1 MADLWFKIKADTSE
15 LDKAYKRLAE
25 IDKMI
30 TNFNKKLTESEPGGK
45 AFKEIS
51 NQLTSLEKQYE
62 QTIKKIASLET
73 ANQSHTQKEA
83 ENQRIISQ
91 AIKETISSE
100 KLKQETSKASIQNSK
115 AQIEAIKLELE
126 ELKKK
131 REFDNDA
138 KKRAVSE
145 EEVTRILNTQVKS
158 IRQAEEQN
166 KRLRIA
172 VKNVVGEDKEAN
184 QTRATMNNR
193 IQKNTEFIKR
203 NTDAFV
209 RQKMTIGQY
218 KQEIKQAFT
227 ELQKGGNTMNNVK
240 SIANGLS
247 GVLKTKVSGGLSS
260 VRDGV
265 STMIKG
271 FVGAQAVI
279 SGFQKMVE
287 AIKSGVH
294 SIVDFEAANSKL
306 AAILGE
312 TKNNINELIYDAKRL
327 GATTRYTA
335 SEATALQIELAK
347 LGFSKKEI
355 LDSTE
360 YVLKFA
366 QATGAELPE
375 AAALAGASIRMFG
388 ATTQE
393 TEKYVASMA
402 VATTKSALSF
412 SYLQTAMPI
421 VGPVAKAFNFTIEDT
436 LALLGK
442 LADAGFDASMSATAT
457 RNIIL
462 NLADA
467 NGKLAK
473 ELGGNVKTLPEM
485 VSGLVR
491 LRDKGI
497 DLASTLELT
506 DKRSVAAFNAFLS
519 GAEKINVLREAV
531 TNVEGDLTTMA
542 NTMTDNVQ
550 GAILGLSSAWEAFML
565 SFMNSTG
572 PAKEVI
578 DFFARGLR
586 NIAKELAS
594 PDERQSMQ
602 NSESINLQKQQMQ
615 EFGVIDENLKRLRAL
630 YDEKVAAGMDANQAE
645 IEAKEEYLQSYRKEL
660 EKENKLYEDLQKEK
674 QITQDKYQNAS
685 FWKQGL
691 FLEKTNHQY
700 EKQID
705 LQVSGMAQLKG
716 SMFKNESVIDAV
728 ENTQLTPQKTK
739 TYTVKPEF
747 KVSDYVDAYQHVKE
761 IQKASQSIKDT
772 LNKSDIDIQ
781 QQQIDL
787 KDEGNKKQLAQIR
800 LNYDKRYQEIQKE
813 ERDLLQKLQDEERK
827 QWEKDNPK
835 FKEKNLQFTPT
846 ITSLTPEQRAQFDK
860 EYSLAYQKQE
870 KDTQALLDKL
880 LEKYRDYDAQRMAI
894 EKKYNDDIAA
904 LQEARKKAEANDNSN
919 EVAKIDRSIAKA
931 TADKGKELMKHDF
944 DVLKQSPEYVRAFED
959 LRNTSSETLNSL
971 LKQLENAKQTAA
983 QTLNPEDLREYT
995 TTIQEIMDELDARNP
1010 FQSLVDRQAELAEA
1024 EKELAEAKKNL
1035 DKVNSGEKIVSGTK
1049 FNAKTGKIDTTYL
1062 SATDALKKYNAAKDK
1077 SQKANNNFIK
1087 AEKTAKEK
1095 VDELANAIKGIG
1107 NSIGGTSGEIISLIG
1122 DVALFTTGTI
1132 DGITKVA
1139 KTGAD
1144 AMSAVEKASVI
1155 LGIISAG
1162 IQLMQQLNSILP
1174 TADNQYEKFAE
1185 KVAEINKLTDAV
1197 NEYRIAALEA
1207 QQAESSWFSDDNLK
1221 NLRDYRK
1228 LYDEVAEAYKNKA
1241 EESQAIYQNKSGGG
1255 WFTNSW
1261 NWILDNTY
1269 GKIYGVDFARKY
1281 KEGQTAAVNNLRI
1294 ETRSR
1299 KKGFLGSGIGGR
1311 SQKTEDLVS
1320 WARSNGFGELFDNE
1334 GLINKEA
1341 ANSIL
1346 NKYGDKLVGQTKET
1360 LESLVELRE
1369 KYDEYIEQLHEYVS
1383 SLYEPLVDNFVDSL
1397 WDWFDNGKD
1406 ALDSFKDYASDT
1418 FRDIVSDMMRTIVLE
1433 KVVGSFSDD
1442 IAALYEEYAKGAI
1455 DETELMKKVSERT
1468 SGLVDNYENNIPTL
1482 QNIMGQVD
1490 RYLQDAGIDL
1500 RQGESTSQSSS
1511 QKGFAAMSQDTGEEL
1526 SGRFTALQI
1535 ASEEIK
1541 NQALEQTSLLSSINE
1556 KMSALCTIPET
1567 VGSDS
1572 VINSVSS
1579 SDGLREMLL
1588 SSLAQHDNFSGQI
1601 VEQLVAVKGEVIGL
1615 KGVVDEMRTF
1625 QVERN
1630 LDTQEIR
1637 EGVQVL
1643 AKNSPVMLS
1652 HSEETKRACKS
1663 LAGK

>member
-1 MADLWFKIKADTSE
+1 MADLWFKIKADVSE
-15 LDKAYKRLAE
+15 LEKAYKRLAE
-25 IDKMI
+25 IEKMVAS
-30 TNFNKKLTESEPGGK
+30 FNNKLSKSEPGGK
-45 AFKEIS
+45 VFKEIS
-51 NQLTSLEKQYE
+51 KQLTSLEKQYE
-62 QTIKKIASLET
+62 QTLKKIASLET
-73 ANQSHTQKEA
+73 ASQNHAQKEA

-91 AIKETISSE
+91 AIKEAISSE

-131 REFDNDA
+131 RAFDNDT

-184 QTRATMNNR
+184 QIRATMNNR

-218 KQEIKQAFT
+218 KQEIKQAFA

-240 SIANGLS
+240 SIADGLS

-265 STMIKG
+265 TTMIKG
-271 FVGAQAVI
+271 FVGAQAII
-279 SGFQKMVE
+279 SGFQKMVD
-287 AIKSGVH
+287 AIKSGIH
-294 SIVDFEAANSKL
+294 SIIDFEAANSKL

-485 VSGLVR
+485 VEGLVK

-519 GAEKINVLREAV
+519 GAEKINTLRDSV

-602 NSESINLQKQQMQ
+602 NSESISLQKQQMQ
-615 EFGVIDENLKRLRAL
+615 EFGVIDENLKRLRAI

-660 EKENKLYEDLQKEK
+660 EKENKLYEELQKEK
-674 QITQDKYQNAS
+674 QATQDKYQNAS
-685 FWKQGL
+685 FWKQAL
-691 FLEKTNHQY
+691 FLEKTNNQY

-728 ENTQLTPQKTK
+728 EGTQLAPQKIK

-761 IQKASQSIKDT
+761 IQKASQSIKDAVR
-772 LNKSDIDIQ
+772 KSEMDIQ

-787 KDEGNKKQLAQIR
+787 KEEGNEKQLAQIR
-800 LNYDKRYQEIQKE
+800 LNYDKRYLEIQKK

-827 QWEKDNPK
+827 QWEMDNPD
-835 FKEKNLQFTPT
+835 FKKKNLQFTPT
-846 ITSLTPEQRAQFDK
+846 ITSLTSEQRAQFDK

-880 LEKYRDYDAQRMAI
+880 LEKYRDYDAQRTAI
-894 EKKYNDDIAA
+894 EKQGNEEIAYLQSKRTDTNAEEIDRAIKVAQDKIKEGIQQINDTQAEAATKDNDFFKLLFGDVSSMSFGALQNLISQAKQLREYLSGNGDAKGITFISPEQLKAIEKSPAELDKLKKALDKLLDGSEKKDNKWENIFNTFKIGFADLKGAKGFKEISGAIGTISGAASSAAGELANMFDEMGQTEVADALSGMQQVMSAVSNIGEGFAKGGLVGGIAAAVGEAANFIGQAFAANARHKAALKEIMNETIAQQREYNLLLMQQNLEYEKATTIFGTDAYGKAANAVKVMKEAVADLKGELAGTTEQKKSQSKDALFKKFFGVSNPQAELKKAYAGLANIEIKTGHKKTGLFGWGKGKDIYSSILDVYPLLIDANGEFDKSLAETIINTKTMSDESKAA
-904 LQEARKKAEANDNSN
+904 LQNMIDLAQQAEDAYNQLNDYFTD
-919 EVAKIDRSIAKA
+919 IF
-931 TADKGKELMKHDF
+931 GELGSSMSDALV
-944 DVLKQSPEYVRAFED
+944 DAFKNGTD
-959 LRNTSSETLNSL
+959 AAQAFTDSVSDMLETL
-971 LKQLENAKQTAA
+971 AKQMVYSVTLAPLMEKA
-983 QTLNPEDLREYT
+983 QKEMMDIMQNTGLSDEQKFGKWTGILN
-995 TTIQEIMDELDARNP
+995 N
-1010 FQSLVDRQAELAEA
+1010 LVDDAVNQQGLANRLLE
-1024 EKELAEAKKNL
+1024 E
-1035 DKVNSGEKIVSGTK
+1035 
-1049 FNAKTGKIDTTYL
+1049 YQQ
-1062 SATDALKKYNAAKDK
+1062 AAKDK
-1077 SQKANNNFIK
+1077 GFDI
-1087 AEKTAKEK
+1087 
-1095 VDELANAIKGIG
+1095 
-1107 NSIGGTSGEIISLIG
+1107 
-1122 DVALFTTGTI
+1122 F
-1132 DGITKVA
+1132 
-1139 KTGAD
+1139 GAD
-1144 AMSAVEKASVI
+1144 
-1155 LGIISAG
+1155 
-1162 IQLMQQLNSILP
+1162 
-1174 TADNQYEKFAE
+1174 
-1185 KVAEINKLTDAV
+1185 
-1197 NEYRIAALEA
+1197 
-1207 QQAESSWFSDDNLK
+1207 SS
-1221 NLRDYRK
+1221 
-1228 LYDEVAEAYKNKA
+1228 
-1241 EESQAIYQNKSGGG
+1241 SQSS
-1255 WFTNSW
+1255 T
-1261 NWILDNTY
+1261 
-1269 GKIYGVDFARKY
+1269 
-1281 KEGQTAAVNNLRI
+1281 
-1294 ETRSR
+1294 
-1299 KKGFLGSGIGGR
+1299 KKGFATA
-1311 SQKTEDLVS
+1311 SQ
-1320 WARSNGFGELFDNE
+1320 
-1334 GLINKEA
+1334 
-1341 ANSIL
+1341 
-1346 NKYGDKLVGQTKET
+1346 
-1360 LESLVELRE
+1360 
-1369 KYDEYIEQLHEYVS
+1369 
-1383 SLYEPLVDNFVDSL
+1383 DS
-1397 WDWFDNGKD
+1397 
-1406 ALDSFKDYASDT
+1406 
-1418 FRDIVSDMMRTIVLE
+1418 
-1433 KVVGSFSDD
+1433 
-1442 IAALYEEYAKGAI
+1442 I
-1455 DETELMKKVSERT
+1455 DEL
-1468 SGLVDNYENNIPTL
+1468 N
-1482 QNIMGQVD
+1482 
-1490 RYLQDAGIDL
+1490 
-1500 RQGESTSQSSS
+1500 
-1511 QKGFAAMSQDTGEEL
+1511 
-1526 SGRFTALQI
+1526 GRFTAGQI
-1535 ASEEIK
+1535 AWEETK
-1541 NQALEQTSLLSSINE
+1541 NQAIEQTSLLSSINE
-1556 KMSALCTIPET
+1556 KMSALCTTSET
-1567 VGSDS
+1567 ESSTDIVG
-1572 VINSVSS
+1572 NAPS
-1579 SDGLREMLL
+1579 SDGLREIIV
-1588 SSLAQHDNFSGQI
+1588 SGFAQHNNFSGLI
-1601 VEQLVAVKGEVIGL
+1601 VEHLIAVKGEVMNIRNA
-1615 KGVVDEMRTF
+1615 VEQMEQI
-1625 QVERN
+1625 QVNEL
-1630 LDTQEIR
+1630 LDISTIADHTSI
-1637 EGVQVL
+1637 L
-1643 AKNSPVMLS
+1643 AKNSPKMLFY
-1652 HSEETKRACKS
+1652 SEEIKRNT
-1663 LAGK
+1663 GKL

>member
-1 MADLWFKIKADTSE
+1 MADLWFKIRADVSE

-25 IDKMI
+25 IEKMVAS
-30 TNFNKKLTESEPGGK
+30 FNNKLSKSEPGGK

-51 NQLTSLEKQYE
+51 KQLTSLEKQHE
-62 QTIKKIASLET
+62 QTLKKIASLET
-73 ANQSHTQKEA
+73 ASQNHAQKEV

-91 AIKETISSE
+91 AIKEAVSSE

-126 ELKKK
+126 ELKK
-131 REFDNDA
+131 RRAFDNDA

-172 VKNVVGEDKEAN
+172 VKNVIGEDKEAN
-184 QTRATMNNR
+184 QLRATMNNR

-218 KQEIKQAFT
+218 KQEIKQAFA

-279 SGFQKMVE
+279 SGFQKMVD

-294 SIVDFEAANSKL
+294 SIIDFEAANSKL

-312 TKNNINELIYDAKRL
+312 AKTNINELIYDAKRL

-360 YVLKFA
+360 YILKFA

-393 TEKYVASMA
+393 TEKYVAAMA

-442 LADAGFDASMSATAT
+442 LSDAGFDASMSATAT

-485 VSGLVR
+485 VEGLVK

-519 GAEKINVLREAV
+519 GAEKINTLREAV
-531 TNVEGDLTTMA
+531 TNVEGDLATMA

-586 NIAKELAS
+586 NIARDLAS

-602 NSESINLQKQQMQ
+602 NSESISLQKQQMQ

-630 YDEKVAAGMDANQAE
+630 YDEKVATGMDANQAE
-645 IEAKEEYLQSYRKEL
+645 IEAKKEYLQSYRKEL

-674 QITQDKYQNAS
+674 QATQDKYQNAS
-685 FWKQGL
+685 FWKQAL

-739 TYTVKPEF
+739 TYKVKPEF
-747 KVSDYVDAYQHVKE
+747 KVSDYVDAHQHVKE
-761 IQKASQSIKDT
+761 IQKAAQVVKDAVIK
-772 LNKSDIDIQ
+772 SEIDIQ

-787 KDEGNKKQLAQIR
+787 KEEGNEKQLAQIR

-813 ERDLLQKLQDEERK
+813 ERELLQKLQDEERK
-827 QWEKDNPK
+827 QWEKDNPD
-835 FKEKNLQFTPT
+835 FKKKNLQFTST

-870 KDTQALLDKL
+870 KDTKALLDKL
-880 LEKYRDYDAQRMAI
+880 LEKYRDYDAQRTAI
-894 EKKYNDDIAA
+894 EKQGNEEIAYLQSKRTDANAEEIDRAIKVAQDKIKEGVQQINDTQAEAATKDNDFFKLLFGDVSSMSFGA
-904 LQEARKKAEANDNSN
+904 LQNLIS
-919 EVAKIDRSIAKA
+919 
-931 TADKGKELMKHDF
+931 
-944 DVLKQSPEYVRAFED
+944 Q
-959 LRNTSSETLNSL
+959 
-971 LKQLENAKQTAA
+971 AKQ
-983 QTLNPEDLREYT
+983 LREYLSGNGDAKGIT
-995 TTIQEIMDELDARNP
+995 FISPEQLKAIEKSPAELEKLKKALDKLLGTNKEGSNNKWEGIFTTFKKGFAELKGAKGFKEIAGAIGTISGASSEAAGELSKMFDEMGNTEVADALSGMQQVMSAVSNIGEGFAKGGLVGGIAAAVGEAANFIGQAFAANARHKAALKEIMNETIAQQREYNLLLMQQNLEYEKATTIFGTDAYGKAANAVKVMKEAVADLKDELAGTAEQKKDQSKDALFKKFFGVSNP
-1010 FQSLVDRQAELAEA
+1010 QAELKKAYAGLANIEIKTGHKKTGLFGWGKGKDIYSSILDVYPQLVDA
-1024 EKELAEAKKNL
+1024 NGKFDKSLAETIINTRTMSDESKSALQNMIDLAQQAEDAYNQLNDYFTDIFGSLGESMSDALVDAFKNGTDAAKAFTDSVSDMLETLAKQMVYSVTL
-1035 DKVNSGEKIVSGTK
+1035 APLMEKAQKEMMDVMQNTGLSDEQK
-1049 FNAKTGKIDTTYL
+1049 FNKWTGILNNLVD
-1062 SATDALKKYNAAKDK
+1062 DAVNQQGLANRLLGEYQQAAKDK
-1077 SQKANNNFIK
+1077 GFDI
-1087 AEKTAKEK
+1087 
-1095 VDELANAIKGIG
+1095 
-1107 NSIGGTSGEIISLIG
+1107 
-1122 DVALFTTGTI
+1122 F
-1132 DGITKVA
+1132 
-1139 KTGAD
+1139 GAD
-1144 AMSAVEKASVI
+1144 S
-1155 LGIISAG
+1155 
-1162 IQLMQQLNSILP
+1162 
-1174 TADNQYEKFAE
+1174 
-1185 KVAEINKLTDAV
+1185 
-1197 NEYRIAALEA
+1197 
-1207 QQAESSWFSDDNLK
+1207 
-1221 NLRDYRK
+1221 
-1228 LYDEVAEAYKNKA
+1228 
-1241 EESQAIYQNKSGGG
+1241 
-1255 WFTNSW
+1255 
-1261 NWILDNTY
+1261 
-1269 GKIYGVDFARKY
+1269 
-1281 KEGQTAAVNNLRI
+1281 
-1294 ETRSR
+1294 
-1299 KKGFLGSGIGGR
+1299 
-1311 SQKTEDLVS
+1311 
-1320 WARSNGFGELFDNE
+1320 
-1334 GLINKEA
+1334 
-1341 ANSIL
+1341 
-1346 NKYGDKLVGQTKET
+1346 
-1360 LESLVELRE
+1360 
-1369 KYDEYIEQLHEYVS
+1369 
-1383 SLYEPLVDNFVDSL
+1383 
-1397 WDWFDNGKD
+1397 
-1406 ALDSFKDYASDT
+1406 
-1418 FRDIVSDMMRTIVLE
+1418 
-1433 KVVGSFSDD
+1433 
-1442 IAALYEEYAKGAI
+1442 
-1455 DETELMKKVSERT
+1455 
-1468 SGLVDNYENNIPTL
+1468 
-1482 QNIMGQVD
+1482 
-1490 RYLQDAGIDL
+1490 
-1500 RQGESTSQSSS
+1500 STSQSSTK
-1511 QKGFAAMSQDTGEEL
+1511 KGFATASQDSIDEL
-1526 SGRFTALQI
+1526 NGRFTAGQI
-1535 ASEEIK
+1535 AWEETK
-1541 NQALEQTSLLSSINE
+1541 NQAIEQTSLLSSINE
-1556 KMSALCTIPET
+1556 KMSALCTTPET
-1567 VGSDS
+1567 GSSDS
-1572 VINSVSS
+1572 IINAASPA
-1579 SDGLREMLL
+1579 DGLREIIV
-1588 SSLAQHDNFSGQI
+1588 SSFAQRDNFSGQI
-1601 VEQLVAVKGEVIGL
+1601 IEQLVAVKGEVSGL
-1615 KGVVDEMRTF
+1615 KGIVDEMRTT
-1625 QVERN
+1625 QSNGWGNIGEMTENVGKIAKAN
-1630 LDTQEIR
+1630 PLMNTKLDSINDNIKKA
-1637 EGVQVL
+1637 L
-1643 AKNSPVMLS
+1643 
-1652 HSEETKRACKS
+1652 
-1663 LAGK
+1663 

>member
-1 MADLWFKIKADTSE
+1 MADLWFKIRADVSE

-25 IDKMI
+25 IEKMVAS
-30 TNFNKKLTESEPGGK
+30 FNNKLSKSEPGGK

-51 NQLTSLEKQYE
+51 KQLTSLEKQHE
-62 QTIKKIASLET
+62 QTLKKIASLET
-73 ANQSHTQKEA
+73 ASQNHAQKEV

-91 AIKETISSE
+91 AIKEAVSSE

-126 ELKKK
+126 ELKK
-131 REFDNDA
+131 RRAFDNDA

-184 QTRATMNNR
+184 QLRATMNNR

-218 KQEIKQAFT
+218 KQEIKQAFA

-279 SGFQKMVE
+279 SGFQKMVD
-287 AIKSGVH
+287 AIKSGIH
-294 SIVDFEAANSKL
+294 SIIDFEAANSKL

-312 TKNNINELIYDAKRL
+312 AKTNINELIYDAKRL

-360 YVLKFA
+360 YILKFA

-393 TEKYVASMA
+393 TEKYVAAMA

-442 LADAGFDASMSATAT
+442 LSDAGFDASMSATAT

-485 VSGLVR
+485 VEGLVK

-519 GAEKINVLREAV
+519 GAEKINTLREAV
-531 TNVEGDLTTMA
+531 TNVEGDLATMA

-586 NIAKELAS
+586 NIARDLAS

-602 NSESINLQKQQMQ
+602 NSESISLQKQQMQ

-630 YDEKVAAGMDANQAE
+630 YDEKVATGMDANQAE
-645 IEAKEEYLQSYRKEL
+645 IEAKKEYLQSYRKEL

-674 QITQDKYQNAS
+674 QATQDKYQNAS
-685 FWKQGL
+685 FWKQAL

-747 KVSDYVDAYQHVKE
+747 KVSDYVDAHQHVKE
-761 IQKASQSIKDT
+761 IQKAAQAVKDAVRKT
-772 LNKSDIDIQ
+772 ELNIRQ
-781 QQQIDL
+781 QGIDL
-787 KDEGNKKQLAQIR
+787 LEEGSEKQLEQIR
-800 LNYDKRYQEIQKE
+800 LNYDKRKDEIEKQERE
-813 ERDLLQKLQDEERK
+813 LLQKLQDEERK
-827 QWEKDNPK
+827 QWEKDNPD
-835 FKEKNLQFTPT
+835 FKKKNLQFTST
-846 ITSLTPEQRAQFDK
+846 ITSLTPEQRTQFDK

-870 KDTQALLDKL
+870 KDTKALLDKL
-880 LEKYRDYDAQRMAI
+880 LEKYRDYDAQRTAI
-894 EKKYNDDIAA
+894 EKQGNEEIAYLQSKRTDANAEEIDRAIKVAQDKIKEGIQQINDTQAEAATKDNDFFKLLFGDVSSMSFGA
-904 LQEARKKAEANDNSN
+904 LQNLIS
-919 EVAKIDRSIAKA
+919 
-931 TADKGKELMKHDF
+931 
-944 DVLKQSPEYVRAFED
+944 Q
-959 LRNTSSETLNSL
+959 
-971 LKQLENAKQTAA
+971 AKQ
-983 QTLNPEDLREYT
+983 LREYLSGNGDAKGIT
-995 TTIQEIMDELDARNP
+995 FISPEQLKAIEKSPAELDKLKKALDKLLGGGDKKENKWEGIFKAFKKGFADLKGAKGFKEISGAIGTISGAAGEAAGELAKMFDEMGNTEVADALSGMQQVMSAVSNIGEGFAKGGLVGGIAAAVGEAANFIGQAFAANARHKAALKEIMNETIAQQREYNLLLMQQNLEYEKATTIFGTDAYGKAANAVKVMKEAVADLKDELAGTTEQKKDQSKDALFKKFFGVSNP
-1010 FQSLVDRQAELAEA
+1010 QAELKKAYAGLANIEIKTGHKKTGLFGWGKGKDIYSSILDVFPQLVDA
-1024 EKELAEAKKNL
+1024 NGKFDKSLAETIIN
-1035 DKVNSGEKIVSGTK
+1035 TK
-1049 FNAKTGKIDTTYL
+1049 TMSDESKSALQNMIDL
-1062 SATDALKKYNAAKDK
+1062 
-1077 SQKANNNFIK
+1077 
-1087 AEKTAKEK
+1087 
-1095 VDELANAIKGIG
+1095 
-1107 NSIGGTSGEIISLIG
+1107 
-1122 DVALFTTGTI
+1122 
-1132 DGITKVA
+1132 
-1139 KTGAD
+1139 
-1144 AMSAVEKASVI
+1144 
-1155 LGIISAG
+1155 
-1162 IQLMQQLNSILP
+1162 
-1174 TADNQYEKFAE
+1174 
-1185 KVAEINKLTDAV
+1185 
-1197 NEYRIAALEA
+1197 A
-1207 QQAESSWFSDDNLK
+1207 QQAEDAYNQLNDYFTDIFGSLGESMSD
-1221 NLRDYRK
+1221 
-1228 LYDEVAEAYKNKA
+1228 A
-1241 EESQAIYQNKSGGG
+1241 
-1255 WFTNSW
+1255 
-1261 NWILDNTY
+1261 
-1269 GKIYGVDFARKY
+1269 
-1281 KEGQTAAVNNLRI
+1281 
-1294 ETRSR
+1294 
-1299 KKGFLGSGIGGR
+1299 
-1311 SQKTEDLVS
+1311 
-1320 WARSNGFGELFDNE
+1320 
-1334 GLINKEA
+1334 
-1341 ANSIL
+1341 
-1346 NKYGDKLVGQTKET
+1346 
-1360 LESLVELRE
+1360 
-1369 KYDEYIEQLHEYVS
+1369 
-1383 SLYEPLVDNFVDSL
+1383 LVDAFKNGTDAAQAFTDS
-1397 WDWFDNGKD
+1397 
-1406 ALDSFKDYASDT
+1406 
-1418 FRDIVSDMMRTIVLE
+1418 VSDMLE
-1433 KVVGSFSDD
+1433 TLAKQMVYSVTLAPLMEKAQKEMMDIMQNTGLSDEQKFNKWTG
-1442 IAALYEEYAKGAI
+1442 ILNN
-1455 DETELMKKVSERT
+1455 
-1468 SGLVDNYENNIPTL
+1468 LVD
-1482 QNIMGQVD
+1482 
-1490 RYLQDAGIDL
+1490 DAVNQ
-1500 RQGESTSQSSS
+1500 QGLANRLLGEYQQAAKNKGFDIFSPDSSTSQSSTK
-1511 QKGFAAMSQDTGEEL
+1511 KGFATASQDSIDEL
-1526 SGRFTALQI
+1526 NGRFTAGQI
-1535 ASEEIK
+1535 AWEETK
-1541 NQALEQTSLLSSINE
+1541 NQAIEQTSLLSSINE
-1556 KMSALCTIPET
+1556 KMSALYTPE
-1567 VGSDS
+1567 VAEGSTGITNIES
-1572 VINSVSS
+1572 PN
-1579 SDGLREMLL
+1579 DGLREILV
-1588 SSLAQHDNFSGQI
+1588 SSLAQQNDYSGKFI
-1601 VEQLVAVKGEVIGL
+1601 EQVVQLKGEVVNMGNTL
-1615 KGVVDEMRTF
+1615 LQMEEKQALWTM
-1625 QVERN
+1625 N
-1630 LDTQEIR
+1630 LEIMA
-1637 EGVQVL
+1637 ENSGVL
-1643 AKNSPVMLS
+1643 AKNSPKMLANTD
-1652 HSEETKRACKS
+1652 EIKRQVINK
-1663 LAGK
+1663 L

>member
-1 MADLWFKIKADTSE
+1 MADLWFKIRADVSE

-25 IDKMI
+25 IEKMVAS
-30 TNFNKKLTESEPGGK
+30 FNNKLSKSEPGGK

-51 NQLTSLEKQYE
+51 KQLISLEKQHE
-62 QTIKKIASLET
+62 QTLKKIASLET
-73 ANQSHTQKEA
+73 ASQNHAQKEV
-83 ENQRIISQ
+83 ENQCIISQ
-91 AIKETISSE
+91 AIKEAVSSE

-126 ELKKK
+126 ELKK
-131 REFDNDA
+131 RRAFDNDA

-172 VKNVVGEDKEAN
+172 VKNVIGEDKEAN
-184 QTRATMNNR
+184 QLRATMNNR

-218 KQEIKQAFT
+218 KQEIKQAFA

-279 SGFQKMVE
+279 SGFQKMVD

-294 SIVDFEAANSKL
+294 SIIDFEAANSKL

-312 TKNNINELIYDAKRL
+312 AKTNINELIYDAKRL

-360 YVLKFA
+360 YILKFA

-393 TEKYVASMA
+393 TEKYVAAMA

-442 LADAGFDASMSATAT
+442 LSDAGFDASMSATAT

-485 VSGLVR
+485 VEGLVK

-519 GAEKINVLREAV
+519 GAEKINTLREAV
-531 TNVEGDLTTMA
+531 TNVEGDLATMA

-578 DFFARGLR
+578 DFFAKGLR
-586 NIAKELAS
+586 NIARDLAL

-602 NSESINLQKQQMQ
+602 NSESISLQKQQMQ

-630 YDEKVAAGMDANQAE
+630 YDEKVATGMDANQAE
-645 IEAKEEYLQSYRKEL
+645 IEAKKEYLQSYRKEL

-674 QITQDKYQNAS
+674 QATQDKYQNAS
-685 FWKQGL
+685 FWKQAL

-739 TYTVKPEF
+739 TYKVKPEF
-747 KVSDYVDAYQHVKE
+747 KVSDYVDAHQHVKE
-761 IQKASQSIKDT
+761 IQKAAQAVKDAVIK
-772 LNKSDIDIQ
+772 SEIDIQ

-787 KDEGNKKQLAQIR
+787 KEEGNEKQLAQIR

-813 ERDLLQKLQDEERK
+813 ERELLQKLQDEERK
-827 QWEKDNPK
+827 QWEKDNPD
-835 FKEKNLQFTPT
+835 FKKKNLQFTST

-880 LEKYRDYDAQRMAI
+880 LEKYRDYDAQRTAI
-894 EKKYNDDIAA
+894 EKQGYEEIAYLQSKRTDINAEEIDRAIKVAQDKIKEGIQQINDTQAEAATKDNDFFKLLFGDVSSMSFGALQNLISQAKQLREYLSGNGDAKGITFISPEQLKAIEKSPAELEKLKKALDKLLGTNKEGSNNKWEGIFTTFKKGFAELKGAKGFKEISGAIGTISGAASSAAGELSKMFDEMGNTEVADALSGMQQVMSAVSNIGEGFAKGGLVGGIAA
-904 LQEARKKAEANDNSN
+904 AVGEAANFIGQAFAANSRHKAALKEIMN
-919 EVAKIDRSIAKA
+919 ETIAQQREYNLLLMQQNLEYEKA
-931 TADKGKELMKHDF
+931 TAIFGTDAYGKAANAVKVMKEAVAD
-944 DVLKQSPEYVRAFED
+944 LK
-959 LRNTSSETLNSL
+959 
-971 LKQLENAKQTAA
+971 
-983 QTLNPEDLREYT
+983 
-995 TTIQEIMDELDARNP
+995 DELAGTTEQKKSQSKDALFKKFFGVSNP
-1010 FQSLVDRQAELAEA
+1010 QAELKKAYAGLANIEI
-1024 EKELAEAKKNL
+1024 KTGHKKTGLFGWGKGKDIYSSILDVYPQLVDVNGKFDKSLAETIINTRTMSDESKSALQNMIDLAQQAEDAYNQLNDYFTDIFGSLGESMSDALVDAFKNGTDAAKAFTDSVSDMLETLAKQMVYSVTL
-1035 DKVNSGEKIVSGTK
+1035 APLMEKAQKGMMDVMQNTGLSDEQK
-1049 FNAKTGKIDTTYL
+1049 FNKWTGILNNLVD
-1062 SATDALKKYNAAKDK
+1062 DAANQQGLANRLLEEYQQAAKDK
-1077 SQKANNNFIK
+1077 GFDI
-1087 AEKTAKEK
+1087 
-1095 VDELANAIKGIG
+1095 
-1107 NSIGGTSGEIISLIG
+1107 
-1122 DVALFTTGTI
+1122 
-1132 DGITKVA
+1132 
-1139 KTGAD
+1139 
-1144 AMSAVEKASVI
+1144 
-1155 LGIISAG
+1155 
-1162 IQLMQQLNSILP
+1162 
-1174 TADNQYEKFAE
+1174 
-1185 KVAEINKLTDAV
+1185 
-1197 NEYRIAALEA
+1197 
-1207 QQAESSWFSDDNLK
+1207 FS
-1221 NLRDYRK
+1221 
-1228 LYDEVAEAYKNKA
+1228 
-1241 EESQAIYQNKSGGG
+1241 
-1255 WFTNSW
+1255 
-1261 NWILDNTY
+1261 
-1269 GKIYGVDFARKY
+1269 
-1281 KEGQTAAVNNLRI
+1281 
-1294 ETRSR
+1294 
-1299 KKGFLGSGIGGR
+1299 
-1311 SQKTEDLVS
+1311 
-1320 WARSNGFGELFDNE
+1320 
-1334 GLINKEA
+1334 
-1341 ANSIL
+1341 
-1346 NKYGDKLVGQTKET
+1346 
-1360 LESLVELRE
+1360 
-1369 KYDEYIEQLHEYVS
+1369 
-1383 SLYEPLVDNFVDSL
+1383 PDS
-1397 WDWFDNGKD
+1397 
-1406 ALDSFKDYASDT
+1406 
-1418 FRDIVSDMMRTIVLE
+1418 
-1433 KVVGSFSDD
+1433 
-1442 IAALYEEYAKGAI
+1442 
-1455 DETELMKKVSERT
+1455 
-1468 SGLVDNYENNIPTL
+1468 
-1482 QNIMGQVD
+1482 
-1490 RYLQDAGIDL
+1490 
-1500 RQGESTSQSSS
+1500 STSQSSTK
-1511 QKGFAAMSQDTGEEL
+1511 KGFATASQDSIDEL
-1526 SGRFTALQI
+1526 NGRFTAGQI
-1535 ASEEIK
+1535 AWEETK
-1541 NQALEQTSLLSSINE
+1541 NQAIEQTSLLSSINE
-1556 KMSALCTIPET
+1556 NMSALCTTPET
-1567 VGSDS
+1567 GSSDS
-1572 VINSVSS
+1572 IINAASPA
-1579 SDGLREMLL
+1579 DGLREIIV
-1588 SSLAQHDNFSGQI
+1588 SSFAQRDNFSGQI
-1601 VEQLVAVKGEVIGL
+1601 IEQLVAVKGEVSGL
-1615 KGVVDEMRTF
+1615 KGIVDEMRTT
-1625 QVERN
+1625 QSNGWGNIGEMTENVGKIAKAN
-1630 LDTQEIR
+1630 PLMNTKLDSINDNIKKA
-1637 EGVQVL
+1637 L
-1643 AKNSPVMLS
+1643 
-1652 HSEETKRACKS
+1652 
-1663 LAGK
+1663 

>member
-1 MADLWFKIKADTSE
+1 MADLWFKIKADVSE
-15 LDKAYKRLAE
+15 LDKAYKKLAE
-25 IDKMI
+25 IEKMVAS
-30 TNFNKKLTESEPGGK
+30 FNNKLSKSEPGGK

-51 NQLTSLEKQYE
+51 KQLTSLEKQYE
-62 QTIKKIASLET
+62 QTLKKIASLET
-73 ANQSHTQKEA
+73 ASQNHAQKEA

-91 AIKETISSE
+91 AIKEAISSE

-131 REFDNDA
+131 RAFDNDT

-184 QTRATMNNR
+184 QIRATMNNR

-218 KQEIKQAFT
+218 KQEIKQAFA

-240 SIANGLS
+240 SIADGLS

-265 STMIKG
+265 TTMIKG
-271 FVGAQAVI
+271 FVGAQAII
-279 SGFQKMVE
+279 SGFQKMVD
-287 AIKSGVH
+287 AIKSGIH
-294 SIVDFEAANSKL
+294 SIIDFEAANSKL

-312 TKNNINELIYDAKRL
+312 TKSNINELIYDAKRL

-485 VSGLVR
+485 VEGLVK

-519 GAEKINVLREAV
+519 GAEKINTLRDSV
-531 TNVEGDLTTMA
+531 TNVESDLTTMA

-602 NSESINLQKQQMQ
+602 NSESISLQKQQMQ
-615 EFGVIDENLKRLRAL
+615 EFGVIDENLKRLRAI

-674 QITQDKYQNAS
+674 QATQDKYQNAS
-685 FWKQGL
+685 FWKQAL
-691 FLEKTNHQY
+691 FLEKTNNQY

-705 LQVSGMAQLKG
+705 LQVSGMARLKG

-728 ENTQLTPQKTK
+728 EGTQLAPQKTK

-761 IQKASQSIKDT
+761 IQKASQSIKDAVT
-772 LNKSDIDIQ
+772 KSEMDIQ

-787 KDEGNKKQLAQIR
+787 KEEGNEKQLAQIR
-800 LNYDKRYQEIQKE
+800 LNYDKRYLEIQKK

-827 QWEKDNPK
+827 QWEMDNPD
-835 FKEKNLQFTPT
+835 FKKKNLQFNPT
-846 ITSLTPEQRAQFDK
+846 ITSLTSEQRAQFDK
-860 EYSLAYQKQE
+860 EYSLAYQKHE

-880 LEKYRDYDAQRMAI
+880 LEKYRDYDAQRTAI
-894 EKKYNDDIAA
+894 EKQGNEEIAYLQSKRTDTNAEEIDRAIKVAQDKIKEGIQQINDTQAEAATKDNDFFKLLFGDVSSMSFGALQNLISQAKQLREYLSGNGDVKGITFISPEQLKAIEKSPAELDKLKKALDKLLDGSEKKDNKWENIFNTFKKGFADLKGAKGFKEISGAIGTISGAASSAAGELANMFDEMGQTEVADALSGMQQVMSAVSNIGEGFAKGGLVGGIAAAVGEAANFIGQAFAANARHKAALKEIMNETIAQQREYNLLLMQQNLEYEKATTIFGTDAYGKAANAVKVMKEAVADLKGELTGTTEQKKSQSKDALFKKFFGVSNPQGELKKAYAGLANIEIKTGHKKTGLFGWGKGKDIYSSILDVYPLLIDANGEFDKSLAETIINTKTMSDESKAA
-904 LQEARKKAEANDNSN
+904 LQNMIDLAQQAEDAYNQLNDYFTD
-919 EVAKIDRSIAKA
+919 IF
-931 TADKGKELMKHDF
+931 GELGSSMSDALV
-944 DVLKQSPEYVRAFED
+944 DAFKNGTD
-959 LRNTSSETLNSL
+959 AAQAFTDSVSDMLETL
-971 LKQLENAKQTAA
+971 AKQMVYSVTLAPLMEKA
-983 QTLNPEDLREYT
+983 QSQMLEVMQNTGLSDEQKFNKWTGILN
-995 TTIQEIMDELDARNP
+995 N
-1010 FQSLVDRQAELAEA
+1010 LVDDAVNQQGLANRLLE
-1024 EKELAEAKKNL
+1024 E
-1035 DKVNSGEKIVSGTK
+1035 
-1049 FNAKTGKIDTTYL
+1049 YQQ
-1062 SATDALKKYNAAKDK
+1062 AAKDK
-1077 SQKANNNFIK
+1077 GFDI
-1087 AEKTAKEK
+1087 
-1095 VDELANAIKGIG
+1095 
-1107 NSIGGTSGEIISLIG
+1107 
-1122 DVALFTTGTI
+1122 F
-1132 DGITKVA
+1132 
-1139 KTGAD
+1139 GAD
-1144 AMSAVEKASVI
+1144 
-1155 LGIISAG
+1155 
-1162 IQLMQQLNSILP
+1162 
-1174 TADNQYEKFAE
+1174 
-1185 KVAEINKLTDAV
+1185 
-1197 NEYRIAALEA
+1197 
-1207 QQAESSWFSDDNLK
+1207 SS
-1221 NLRDYRK
+1221 
-1228 LYDEVAEAYKNKA
+1228 
-1241 EESQAIYQNKSGGG
+1241 SQSS
-1255 WFTNSW
+1255 T
-1261 NWILDNTY
+1261 
-1269 GKIYGVDFARKY
+1269 
-1281 KEGQTAAVNNLRI
+1281 
-1294 ETRSR
+1294 
-1299 KKGFLGSGIGGR
+1299 KKGFATA
-1311 SQKTEDLVS
+1311 SQ
-1320 WARSNGFGELFDNE
+1320 
-1334 GLINKEA
+1334 
-1341 ANSIL
+1341 
-1346 NKYGDKLVGQTKET
+1346 
-1360 LESLVELRE
+1360 
-1369 KYDEYIEQLHEYVS
+1369 
-1383 SLYEPLVDNFVDSL
+1383 DS
-1397 WDWFDNGKD
+1397 
-1406 ALDSFKDYASDT
+1406 
-1418 FRDIVSDMMRTIVLE
+1418 
-1433 KVVGSFSDD
+1433 
-1442 IAALYEEYAKGAI
+1442 I
-1455 DETELMKKVSERT
+1455 DEL
-1468 SGLVDNYENNIPTL
+1468 N
-1482 QNIMGQVD
+1482 
-1490 RYLQDAGIDL
+1490 
-1500 RQGESTSQSSS
+1500 
-1511 QKGFAAMSQDTGEEL
+1511 
-1526 SGRFTALQI
+1526 GRFTAGQI
-1535 ASEEIK
+1535 AWEETK
-1541 NQALEQTSLLSSINE
+1541 NQAIEQTSLLSSINE
-1556 KMSALCTIPET
+1556 KMSALCTTPET
-1567 VGSDS
+1567 GSSTDIVG
-1572 VINSVSS
+1572 NTPS
-1579 SDGLREMLL
+1579 SDGLREMIV
-1588 SSLAQHDNFSGQI
+1588 SGFAQHNNFSGLI
-1601 VEQLVAVKGEVIGL
+1601 VEHLIAVKGEVMNI
-1615 KGVVDEMRTF
+1615 RNA
-1625 QVERN
+1625 VEQMEQIRVN
-1630 LDTQEIR
+1630 ELLDISTIADHTSI
-1637 EGVQVL
+1637 L
-1643 AKNSPVMLS
+1643 AKNSPKMLS
-1652 HSEETKRACKS
+1652 YSEETKRACKS
-1663 LAGK
+1663 LAGT

>member
-1 MADLWFKIKADTSE
+1 MADLWFKIRADVSE

-25 IDKMI
+25 IEKMVAS
-30 TNFNKKLTESEPGGK
+30 FNNKLSKSEPGGK

-51 NQLTSLEKQYE
+51 KQLTSLEKQHE
-62 QTIKKIASLET
+62 QTLKKIASLET
-73 ANQSHTQKEA
+73 ASQNHAQKEV

-91 AIKETISSE
+91 AIKEAVSSE

-126 ELKKK
+126 ELKK
-131 REFDNDA
+131 RRAFDNDA

-184 QTRATMNNR
+184 QLRATMNNR

-218 KQEIKQAFT
+218 KQEIKQAFA

-279 SGFQKMVE
+279 SGFQKMVD
-287 AIKSGVH
+287 AIKSGIH
-294 SIVDFEAANSKL
+294 SIIDFESANSKL

-312 TKNNINELIYDAKRL
+312 AKTNINELIYDAKRL

-360 YVLKFA
+360 YILKFA

-393 TEKYVASMA
+393 TEKYVAAMA

-442 LADAGFDASMSATAT
+442 LSDAGFDASMSATAT

-485 VSGLVR
+485 VEGLVK

-497 DLASTLELT
+497 DLASALELT

-519 GAEKINVLREAV
+519 GAEKINTLREAV
-531 TNVEGDLTTMA
+531 TNVEGDLATMA

-586 NIAKELAS
+586 NIARDLAL

-602 NSESINLQKQQMQ
+602 NSESISLQKQQMQ

-630 YDEKVAAGMDANQAE
+630 YDEKVATGMDANQAE
-645 IEAKEEYLQSYRKEL
+645 IEAKKEYLQSYRKEL

-674 QITQDKYQNAS
+674 QATQDKYQNAS
-685 FWKQGL
+685 FWKQAL

-739 TYTVKPEF
+739 TYKVKPEF
-747 KVSDYVDAYQHVKE
+747 KVSDYVDAHQHVKE
-761 IQKASQSIKDT
+761 IQKAAQVVKDAVIK
-772 LNKSDIDIQ
+772 SEIDIQ

-787 KDEGNKKQLAQIR
+787 KEEGNEKQLAQIR

-813 ERDLLQKLQDEERK
+813 ERELLQKLQDEERK
-827 QWEKDNPK
+827 QWEKDNPD
-835 FKEKNLQFTPT
+835 FKKKNLQFTST

-870 KDTQALLDKL
+870 KDTKALLDKL
-880 LEKYRDYDAQRMAI
+880 LEKYRDYDAQRTAI
-894 EKKYNDDIAA
+894 EKQGNEEIAYLQSKRTDANAEEIDRAIKVAQDKIKEGVQQINDTQAEAATKDNDFFKLLFGDVSSMSFGA
-904 LQEARKKAEANDNSN
+904 LQNLIS
-919 EVAKIDRSIAKA
+919 
-931 TADKGKELMKHDF
+931 
-944 DVLKQSPEYVRAFED
+944 Q
-959 LRNTSSETLNSL
+959 
-971 LKQLENAKQTAA
+971 AKQ
-983 QTLNPEDLREYT
+983 LREYLSGNGDAKGIT
-995 TTIQEIMDELDARNP
+995 FISPEQLKAIEKSPAELEKLKKALDKLLGTNKEGSNNKWEGIFTTFKKGFAELKGAKGFKEIAGAIGTISGASSEAAGELSKMFDEMGNTEVADALSGMQQVMSAVSNIGEGFAKGGLVGGIAAAVGEAANFIGQAFAANARHKAALKEIMNETIAQQREYNLLLMQQNLEYEKATTIFGTDAYGKAANAVKVMKEAVADLKDELAGTAEQKKDQSKDALFKKFFGVSNP
-1010 FQSLVDRQAELAEA
+1010 QAELKKAYAGLANIEIKTGHKKTGLFGWGKGKDIYSSILDVYPQLVDA
-1024 EKELAEAKKNL
+1024 NGKFDKSLAETIINTRTMSDESKSALQNMIDLAQQAEDAYNQLNDYFTDIFGSLGESMSDALVDAFKNGTDAAKAFTDSVSDMLETLAKQMVYSVTL
-1035 DKVNSGEKIVSGTK
+1035 APLMEKAQKEMMDVMQNTGLSDEQK
-1049 FNAKTGKIDTTYL
+1049 FNKWTGILNNLVD
-1062 SATDALKKYNAAKDK
+1062 DAVNQQGLANRLLGEYQQAAKDK
-1077 SQKANNNFIK
+1077 GFDI
-1087 AEKTAKEK
+1087 
-1095 VDELANAIKGIG
+1095 
-1107 NSIGGTSGEIISLIG
+1107 
-1122 DVALFTTGTI
+1122 F
-1132 DGITKVA
+1132 
-1139 KTGAD
+1139 GAD
-1144 AMSAVEKASVI
+1144 S
-1155 LGIISAG
+1155 
-1162 IQLMQQLNSILP
+1162 
-1174 TADNQYEKFAE
+1174 
-1185 KVAEINKLTDAV
+1185 
-1197 NEYRIAALEA
+1197 
-1207 QQAESSWFSDDNLK
+1207 
-1221 NLRDYRK
+1221 
-1228 LYDEVAEAYKNKA
+1228 
-1241 EESQAIYQNKSGGG
+1241 
-1255 WFTNSW
+1255 
-1261 NWILDNTY
+1261 
-1269 GKIYGVDFARKY
+1269 
-1281 KEGQTAAVNNLRI
+1281 
-1294 ETRSR
+1294 
-1299 KKGFLGSGIGGR
+1299 
-1311 SQKTEDLVS
+1311 
-1320 WARSNGFGELFDNE
+1320 
-1334 GLINKEA
+1334 
-1341 ANSIL
+1341 
-1346 NKYGDKLVGQTKET
+1346 
-1360 LESLVELRE
+1360 
-1369 KYDEYIEQLHEYVS
+1369 
-1383 SLYEPLVDNFVDSL
+1383 
-1397 WDWFDNGKD
+1397 
-1406 ALDSFKDYASDT
+1406 
-1418 FRDIVSDMMRTIVLE
+1418 
-1433 KVVGSFSDD
+1433 
-1442 IAALYEEYAKGAI
+1442 
-1455 DETELMKKVSERT
+1455 
-1468 SGLVDNYENNIPTL
+1468 
-1482 QNIMGQVD
+1482 
-1490 RYLQDAGIDL
+1490 
-1500 RQGESTSQSSS
+1500 STSQSSTK
-1511 QKGFAAMSQDTGEEL
+1511 KGFATASQDSIDEL
-1526 SGRFTALQI
+1526 NGRFTAGQI
-1535 ASEEIK
+1535 AWEETK
-1541 NQALEQTSLLSSINE
+1541 NQAIEQTSLLSSINE
-1556 KMSALCTIPET
+1556 KMSALCTTPET
-1567 VGSDS
+1567 GSSDS
-1572 VINSVSS
+1572 IINAASPA
-1579 SDGLREMLL
+1579 DGLREIIV
-1588 SSLAQHDNFSGQI
+1588 SSFAQRDNFSGQI
-1601 VEQLVAVKGEVIGL
+1601 IEQLVAVKGEVSGL
-1615 KGVVDEMRTF
+1615 KGIVDEMRTT
-1625 QVERN
+1625 QSNGWGNIGEMTENVGKIAKAN
-1630 LDTQEIR
+1630 PLMNTKLDSINDNIKKA
-1637 EGVQVL
+1637 L
-1643 AKNSPVMLS
+1643 
-1652 HSEETKRACKS
+1652 
-1663 LAGK
+1663 

>member
-1 MADLWFKIKADTSE
+1 MADLWFKIKADVSE

-25 IDKMI
+25 IEKLVAS
-30 TNFNKKLTESEPGGK
+30 FNNKLSKSEPGGK

-51 NQLTSLEKQYE
+51 KQLTSLEKQYE
-62 QTIKKIASLET
+62 QTLKKIASLET
-73 ANQSHTQKEA
+73 ASQNHAQKEA

-91 AIKETISSE
+91 AIKEAISSE
-100 KLKQETSKASIQNSK
+100 KLKQETSKTSIQNSK

-131 REFDNDA
+131 RAFDNDT

-172 VKNVVGEDKEAN
+172 VKNVVGEDKEAI
-184 QTRATMNNR
+184 QIRATMNNR

-218 KQEIKQAFT
+218 KQEIKQAFA

-240 SIANGLS
+240 SIADGLS

-265 STMIKG
+265 TTMIKG
-271 FVGAQAVI
+271 FVGAQAII
-279 SGFQKMVE
+279 SGFQKMVD
-287 AIKSGVH
+287 AIKSGIH
-294 SIVDFEAANSKL
+294 SIIDFEAANSKL

-312 TKNNINELIYDAKRL
+312 TKSNINELIYDAKRL

-485 VSGLVR
+485 VEGLVK

-519 GAEKINVLREAV
+519 GAEKIKTLRDSV

-602 NSESINLQKQQMQ
+602 NSESISLQKQQMQ
-615 EFGVIDENLKRLRAL
+615 EFGVIDENLKRLRAI

-660 EKENKLYEDLQKEK
+660 EKENKLYEELQKEK
-674 QITQDKYQNAS
+674 QATQDKYQNAS
-685 FWKQGL
+685 FWKQAL
-691 FLEKTNHQY
+691 FLEKTNNQY

-728 ENTQLTPQKTK
+728 EGTQLAPQKTK

-761 IQKASQSIKDT
+761 IQKASQSIKDAVT
-772 LNKSDIDIQ
+772 KSEMDIQ

-787 KDEGNKKQLAQIR
+787 KEEGNEKQLAQIR
-800 LNYDKRYQEIQKE
+800 LNYDKRYLEIQKK

-827 QWEKDNPK
+827 QWEMDNPD
-835 FKEKNLQFTPT
+835 FKKKNLQFTPT
-846 ITSLTPEQRAQFDK
+846 ITSLTSEQRAQFDK

-880 LEKYRDYDAQRMAI
+880 LEKYRDYDAQRTAI
-894 EKKYNDDIAA
+894 EKQGNEEIAYLQSKRTDTNAEEIDRAIKVAQDKIKEGIQQINETQAEAATKDNDFFKLLFGDVSSMSFGALQNLISQAKQLREYLSGNGDAKGITFISPEQLKAIEKSPAELDKLKKALDKLLDGSEKKDNKWENIFNTFKKGFADLKGAKGFKEISGAIGTISGAASSAAGELANMFDEMGQTEVADALSGMQQVMSAVSNIGEGFAKGGLVGGIAAAVGEAANFIGQAFAANARHKAALKEIMNETIAQQREYNLLLMQQNLEYEKATTIFGTDAYGKAANAVKVMKEAVADLKGELAGTTEQKKSQSKDALFKKFFGVSNPQGELKKAYAGLANIEIKTGHKKTGLFGWGKGKDIYSSILDVYPLLIDANGEFDKSLAETIINTKTMSDESKAA
-904 LQEARKKAEANDNSN
+904 LQNMIDLAQQAEDAYNQLNDYFTD
-919 EVAKIDRSIAKA
+919 IF
-931 TADKGKELMKHDF
+931 GELGSSMSDALV
-944 DVLKQSPEYVRAFED
+944 DAFKNGTD
-959 LRNTSSETLNSL
+959 AAQAFTDSVSDMLETL
-971 LKQLENAKQTAA
+971 AKQMVYSVTLAPLMEKA
-983 QTLNPEDLREYT
+983 QKEM
-995 TTIQEIMDELDARNP
+995 MDVMQNTGLSDE
-1010 FQSLVDRQAELAEA
+1010 Q
-1024 EKELAEAKKNL
+1024 
-1035 DKVNSGEKIVSGTK
+1035 K
-1049 FNAKTGKIDTTYL
+1049 FNKWTGIL
-1062 SATDALKKYNAAKDK
+1062 NNLVNDAVNQQGLANRLLEEYQQAAKDK
-1077 SQKANNNFIK
+1077 GFDI
-1087 AEKTAKEK
+1087 
-1095 VDELANAIKGIG
+1095 
-1107 NSIGGTSGEIISLIG
+1107 
-1122 DVALFTTGTI
+1122 F
-1132 DGITKVA
+1132 
-1139 KTGAD
+1139 GAD
-1144 AMSAVEKASVI
+1144 
-1155 LGIISAG
+1155 
-1162 IQLMQQLNSILP
+1162 
-1174 TADNQYEKFAE
+1174 
-1185 KVAEINKLTDAV
+1185 
-1197 NEYRIAALEA
+1197 
-1207 QQAESSWFSDDNLK
+1207 SS
-1221 NLRDYRK
+1221 
-1228 LYDEVAEAYKNKA
+1228 
-1241 EESQAIYQNKSGGG
+1241 SQSS
-1255 WFTNSW
+1255 T
-1261 NWILDNTY
+1261 
-1269 GKIYGVDFARKY
+1269 
-1281 KEGQTAAVNNLRI
+1281 
-1294 ETRSR
+1294 
-1299 KKGFLGSGIGGR
+1299 KKGFATA
-1311 SQKTEDLVS
+1311 SQ
-1320 WARSNGFGELFDNE
+1320 
-1334 GLINKEA
+1334 
-1341 ANSIL
+1341 
-1346 NKYGDKLVGQTKET
+1346 
-1360 LESLVELRE
+1360 
-1369 KYDEYIEQLHEYVS
+1369 
-1383 SLYEPLVDNFVDSL
+1383 DS
-1397 WDWFDNGKD
+1397 
-1406 ALDSFKDYASDT
+1406 
-1418 FRDIVSDMMRTIVLE
+1418 
-1433 KVVGSFSDD
+1433 
-1442 IAALYEEYAKGAI
+1442 I
-1455 DETELMKKVSERT
+1455 DEL
-1468 SGLVDNYENNIPTL
+1468 N
-1482 QNIMGQVD
+1482 
-1490 RYLQDAGIDL
+1490 
-1500 RQGESTSQSSS
+1500 
-1511 QKGFAAMSQDTGEEL
+1511 
-1526 SGRFTALQI
+1526 GRFTAGQI
-1535 ASEEIK
+1535 AWEETK
-1541 NQALEQTSLLSSINE
+1541 NQAIEQTSLLSSINE
-1556 KMSALCTIPET
+1556 KMSALCATPET
-1567 VGSDS
+1567 GSSTDIVGNTPSF
-1572 VINSVSS
+1572 
-1579 SDGLREMLL
+1579 DGLREMIV
-1588 SSLAQHDNFSGQI
+1588 SGFAQHNNFSGLI
-1601 VEQLVAVKGEVIGL
+1601 VEHLIAVKGEVMNI
-1615 KGVVDEMRTF
+1615 RNA
-1625 QVERN
+1625 VEQMEQIRVN
-1630 LDTQEIR
+1630 ELLDISTIADHTSI
-1637 EGVQVL
+1637 L
-1643 AKNSPVMLS
+1643 AKNSPKMLS
-1652 HSEETKRACKS
+1652 YSEETKRACKS
-1663 LAGK
+1663 LAGT

>member
-1 MADLWFKIKADTSE
+1 MADLWFKIRADVSE

-25 IDKMI
+25 IEKMVAS
-30 TNFNKKLTESEPGGK
+30 FNNKLSKSEPGGK

-51 NQLTSLEKQYE
+51 KQLTSLEKQHE
-62 QTIKKIASLET
+62 QTLKKIASLET
-73 ANQSHTQKEA
+73 ASQNHAQKEV

-91 AIKETISSE
+91 AIKEAVSSE

-126 ELKKK
+126 ELKK
-131 REFDNDA
+131 RRAFDNDA

-172 VKNVVGEDKEAN
+172 VKNVIGEDKEAN
-184 QTRATMNNR
+184 QLRATMNNR

-218 KQEIKQAFT
+218 KQEIKQAFA

-279 SGFQKMVE
+279 SGFQKMVD

-294 SIVDFEAANSKL
+294 SIIDFEAANSKL

-312 TKNNINELIYDAKRL
+312 AKTNINELIYDAKRL

-360 YVLKFA
+360 YILKFA

-393 TEKYVASMA
+393 TEKYVAAMA

-442 LADAGFDASMSATAT
+442 LSDAGFDASMSATAT

-485 VSGLVR
+485 VEGLVK

-519 GAEKINVLREAV
+519 GAEKINTLREAV
-531 TNVEGDLTTMA
+531 TNVEGDLATMA

-586 NIAKELAS
+586 NIARDLAS

-602 NSESINLQKQQMQ
+602 NSESISLQKQQMQ
-615 EFGVIDENLKRLRAL
+615 EFGVIDENLKRLRAF
-630 YDEKVAAGMDANQAE
+630 YDEKVATGMDANQAE
-645 IEAKEEYLQSYRKEL
+645 IEAKKEYLQSYRKEL

-674 QITQDKYQNAS
+674 QAAQDKYQNAS
-685 FWKQGL
+685 FWKQAL

-739 TYTVKPEF
+739 TYKVKPEF
-747 KVSDYVDAYQHVKE
+747 KVSDYVDAHQHVKE
-761 IQKASQSIKDT
+761 IQKAAQVVKDAVIK
-772 LNKSDIDIQ
+772 SEIDIQ

-787 KDEGNKKQLAQIR
+787 KEEGNEKQLAQIR

-813 ERDLLQKLQDEERK
+813 ERELLQKLQDEERK
-827 QWEKDNPK
+827 QWEKDNPD
-835 FKEKNLQFTPT
+835 FKKKNLQFTST

-870 KDTQALLDKL
+870 KDTKALLDKL
-880 LEKYRDYDAQRMAI
+880 LEKYRDYDAQRTAI
-894 EKKYNDDIAA
+894 EKQGNEEIAYLQSKRTDANAEEIDRAIKVAQDKIKEGVQQINDTQAEAATKDNDFFKLLFGDVSSMSFGA
-904 LQEARKKAEANDNSN
+904 LQNLIS
-919 EVAKIDRSIAKA
+919 
-931 TADKGKELMKHDF
+931 
-944 DVLKQSPEYVRAFED
+944 Q
-959 LRNTSSETLNSL
+959 
-971 LKQLENAKQTAA
+971 AKQ
-983 QTLNPEDLREYT
+983 LREYLSGNGDAKGIT
-995 TTIQEIMDELDARNP
+995 FISPEQLKAIEKSPAELEKLKKALDKLLGTNKEGSNNKWEGIFTTFKKGFAELKGAKGFKEIAGAIGTISGASSEAAGELSKMFDEMGNTEVADALSGMQQVMSAVSNIGEGFAKGGLVGGIAAAVGEAANFIGQAFAANARHKAALKEIMNETIAQQREYNLLLMQQNLEYEKATTIFGTDAYGKAANAVKVMKEAVADLKDELAGTAEQKKDQSKDALFKKFFGVSNP
-1010 FQSLVDRQAELAEA
+1010 QAELKKAYAGLANIEIKTGHKKTGLFGWGKGKDIYSSILDVYPQLVDA
-1024 EKELAEAKKNL
+1024 NGKFDKSLAETIINTRTMSDESKSALQNMIDLAQQAEDAYNQLNDYFTDIFGSLGESMSDALVDAFKNGTDAAKAFTDSVSDMLETLAKQMVYSVTL
-1035 DKVNSGEKIVSGTK
+1035 APLMEKAQKEMMDVMQNTGLSDEQK
-1049 FNAKTGKIDTTYL
+1049 FNKWTGILNNLVD
-1062 SATDALKKYNAAKDK
+1062 DAVNQQGLANRLLGEYQQAAKDK
-1077 SQKANNNFIK
+1077 GFDI
-1087 AEKTAKEK
+1087 
-1095 VDELANAIKGIG
+1095 
-1107 NSIGGTSGEIISLIG
+1107 
-1122 DVALFTTGTI
+1122 F
-1132 DGITKVA
+1132 
-1139 KTGAD
+1139 GAD
-1144 AMSAVEKASVI
+1144 S
-1155 LGIISAG
+1155 
-1162 IQLMQQLNSILP
+1162 
-1174 TADNQYEKFAE
+1174 
-1185 KVAEINKLTDAV
+1185 
-1197 NEYRIAALEA
+1197 
-1207 QQAESSWFSDDNLK
+1207 
-1221 NLRDYRK
+1221 
-1228 LYDEVAEAYKNKA
+1228 
-1241 EESQAIYQNKSGGG
+1241 
-1255 WFTNSW
+1255 
-1261 NWILDNTY
+1261 
-1269 GKIYGVDFARKY
+1269 
-1281 KEGQTAAVNNLRI
+1281 
-1294 ETRSR
+1294 
-1299 KKGFLGSGIGGR
+1299 
-1311 SQKTEDLVS
+1311 
-1320 WARSNGFGELFDNE
+1320 
-1334 GLINKEA
+1334 
-1341 ANSIL
+1341 
-1346 NKYGDKLVGQTKET
+1346 
-1360 LESLVELRE
+1360 
-1369 KYDEYIEQLHEYVS
+1369 
-1383 SLYEPLVDNFVDSL
+1383 
-1397 WDWFDNGKD
+1397 
-1406 ALDSFKDYASDT
+1406 
-1418 FRDIVSDMMRTIVLE
+1418 
-1433 KVVGSFSDD
+1433 
-1442 IAALYEEYAKGAI
+1442 
-1455 DETELMKKVSERT
+1455 
-1468 SGLVDNYENNIPTL
+1468 
-1482 QNIMGQVD
+1482 
-1490 RYLQDAGIDL
+1490 
-1500 RQGESTSQSSS
+1500 STSQSSTK
-1511 QKGFAAMSQDTGEEL
+1511 KGFATASQDSIDEL
-1526 SGRFTALQI
+1526 NGRFTAGQI
-1535 ASEEIK
+1535 AWEETK
-1541 NQALEQTSLLSSINE
+1541 NQAIEQTSLLSSINE
-1556 KMSALCTIPET
+1556 KMSALCTTPET
-1567 VGSDS
+1567 GSSDS
-1572 VINSVSS
+1572 IINAASPA
-1579 SDGLREMLL
+1579 DGLREIIV
-1588 SSLAQHDNFSGQI
+1588 SSFAQRDNFSGQI
-1601 VEQLVAVKGEVIGL
+1601 IEQLVAVKGEVSGL
-1615 KGVVDEMRTF
+1615 KGIVDEMRTT
-1625 QVERN
+1625 QSNGWGNIGEMTENVGKIAKAN
-1630 LDTQEIR
+1630 PLMNTKLDSINDNIKKA
-1637 EGVQVL
+1637 L
-1643 AKNSPVMLS
+1643 
-1652 HSEETKRACKS
+1652 
-1663 LAGK
+1663 

>member
-1 MADLWFKIKADTSE
+1 MADLWFKIRADVSE

-25 IDKMI
+25 IEKMVAS
-30 TNFNKKLTESEPGGK
+30 FNNKLSKSEPGGK

-51 NQLTSLEKQYE
+51 KQLTSLEKQHE
-62 QTIKKIASLET
+62 QTLKKIASLET
-73 ANQSHTQKEA
+73 ASQNHAQKEV

-91 AIKETISSE
+91 AIKEAVSSE

-126 ELKKK
+126 ELKK
-131 REFDNDA
+131 RRAFDNDA

-184 QTRATMNNR
+184 QLRATMNNR

-218 KQEIKQAFT
+218 KQEIKQAFA

-279 SGFQKMVE
+279 SGFQKMVD
-287 AIKSGVH
+287 AIKSGIH
-294 SIVDFEAANSKL
+294 SIIDFESANSKL

-312 TKNNINELIYDAKRL
+312 AKTNINELIYDAKRL

-360 YVLKFA
+360 YILKFA

-393 TEKYVASMA
+393 TEKYVAAMA

-442 LADAGFDASMSATAT
+442 LSDAGFDASMSATAT

-485 VSGLVR
+485 VEGLVK

-497 DLASTLELT
+497 DLASALELT

-519 GAEKINVLREAV
+519 GAEKINTLREAV
-531 TNVEGDLTTMA
+531 TNVEGDLATMA

-586 NIAKELAS
+586 NIARDLAS

-602 NSESINLQKQQMQ
+602 NSESISLQKQQMQ
-615 EFGVIDENLKRLRAL
+615 EFGVIDENLKRLRAF
-630 YDEKVAAGMDANQAE
+630 YDEKVATGMDANQAE
-645 IEAKEEYLQSYRKEL
+645 IEAKKEYLQSYRKEL

-674 QITQDKYQNAS
+674 QAAQDKYQNAS
-685 FWKQGL
+685 FWKQAL

-739 TYTVKPEF
+739 TYKVKPEF
-747 KVSDYVDAYQHVKE
+747 KVSDYVDAHQHVKE
-761 IQKASQSIKDT
+761 IQKAAQVVKDAVIK
-772 LNKSDIDIQ
+772 SEIDIQ

-787 KDEGNKKQLAQIR
+787 KEEGNEKQLAQIR

-813 ERDLLQKLQDEERK
+813 ERELLQKLQDEERK
-827 QWEKDNPK
+827 QWEKDNPD
-835 FKEKNLQFTPT
+835 FKKKNLQFTST

-870 KDTQALLDKL
+870 KDTKALLDKL
-880 LEKYRDYDAQRMAI
+880 LEKYRDYDAQRTAI
-894 EKKYNDDIAA
+894 EKQGNEEIAYLQSKRTDANAEEIDRAIKVAQDKIKEGVQQINDTQAEAATKDNDFFKLLFGDVSSMSFGA
-904 LQEARKKAEANDNSN
+904 LQNLIS
-919 EVAKIDRSIAKA
+919 
-931 TADKGKELMKHDF
+931 
-944 DVLKQSPEYVRAFED
+944 Q
-959 LRNTSSETLNSL
+959 
-971 LKQLENAKQTAA
+971 AKQ
-983 QTLNPEDLREYT
+983 LREYLSGNGDAKGIT
-995 TTIQEIMDELDARNP
+995 FISPEQLKAIEKSPAELEKLKKALDKLLGTNKEGSNNKWEGIFTTFKKGFAELKGAKGFKEIAGAIGTISGASSEAAGELSKMFDEMGNTEVADALSGMQQVMSAVSNIGEGFAKGGLVGGIAAAVGEAANFIGQAFAANARHKAALKEIMNETIAQQREYNLLLMQQNLEYEKATTIFGTDAYGKAANAVKVMKEAVADLKDELAGTAEQKKDQSKDALFKKFFGVSNP
-1010 FQSLVDRQAELAEA
+1010 QAELKKAYAGLANIEIKTGHKKTGLFGWGKGKDIYSSILDVYPQLVDA
-1024 EKELAEAKKNL
+1024 NGKFDKSLAETIINTRTMSDESKSALQNMIDLAQQAEDAYNQLNDYFTDIFGSLGESMSDALVDAFKNGTDAAKAFTDSVSDMLETLAKQMVYSVTL
-1035 DKVNSGEKIVSGTK
+1035 APLMEKAQKEMMDVMQNTGLSDEQK
-1049 FNAKTGKIDTTYL
+1049 FNKWTGILNNLVD
-1062 SATDALKKYNAAKDK
+1062 DAVNQQGLANRLLGEYQQAAKDK
-1077 SQKANNNFIK
+1077 GFDI
-1087 AEKTAKEK
+1087 
-1095 VDELANAIKGIG
+1095 
-1107 NSIGGTSGEIISLIG
+1107 
-1122 DVALFTTGTI
+1122 F
-1132 DGITKVA
+1132 
-1139 KTGAD
+1139 GAD
-1144 AMSAVEKASVI
+1144 S
-1155 LGIISAG
+1155 
-1162 IQLMQQLNSILP
+1162 
-1174 TADNQYEKFAE
+1174 
-1185 KVAEINKLTDAV
+1185 
-1197 NEYRIAALEA
+1197 
-1207 QQAESSWFSDDNLK
+1207 
-1221 NLRDYRK
+1221 
-1228 LYDEVAEAYKNKA
+1228 
-1241 EESQAIYQNKSGGG
+1241 
-1255 WFTNSW
+1255 
-1261 NWILDNTY
+1261 
-1269 GKIYGVDFARKY
+1269 
-1281 KEGQTAAVNNLRI
+1281 
-1294 ETRSR
+1294 
-1299 KKGFLGSGIGGR
+1299 
-1311 SQKTEDLVS
+1311 
-1320 WARSNGFGELFDNE
+1320 
-1334 GLINKEA
+1334 
-1341 ANSIL
+1341 
-1346 NKYGDKLVGQTKET
+1346 
-1360 LESLVELRE
+1360 
-1369 KYDEYIEQLHEYVS
+1369 
-1383 SLYEPLVDNFVDSL
+1383 
-1397 WDWFDNGKD
+1397 
-1406 ALDSFKDYASDT
+1406 
-1418 FRDIVSDMMRTIVLE
+1418 
-1433 KVVGSFSDD
+1433 
-1442 IAALYEEYAKGAI
+1442 
-1455 DETELMKKVSERT
+1455 
-1468 SGLVDNYENNIPTL
+1468 
-1482 QNIMGQVD
+1482 
-1490 RYLQDAGIDL
+1490 
-1500 RQGESTSQSSS
+1500 STSQSSTK
-1511 QKGFAAMSQDTGEEL
+1511 KGFATASQDSIDEL
-1526 SGRFTALQI
+1526 NGRFTAGQI
-1535 ASEEIK
+1535 AWEETK
-1541 NQALEQTSLLSSINE
+1541 NQAIEQTSLLSSINE
-1556 KMSALCTIPET
+1556 KMSALCTTPET
-1567 VGSDS
+1567 GSSDS
-1572 VINSVSS
+1572 IINAASPA
-1579 SDGLREMLL
+1579 DGLREIIV
-1588 SSLAQHDNFSGQI
+1588 SSFAQRDNFSGQI
-1601 VEQLVAVKGEVIGL
+1601 IEQLVAVKGEVSGL
-1615 KGVVDEMRTF
+1615 KGIVDEMRTT
-1625 QVERN
+1625 QSNGWGNIGEMTENVGKIAKAN
-1630 LDTQEIR
+1630 PLMNTKLDSINDNIKKA
-1637 EGVQVL
+1637 L
-1643 AKNSPVMLS
+1643 
-1652 HSEETKRACKS
+1652 
-1663 LAGK
+1663 

>member
-15 LDKAYKRLAE
+15 LDKAYKRLSE
-25 IDKMI
+25 VEKLI
-30 TNFNKKLTESEPGGK
+30 TSFNKKLSEVEPGGK
-45 AFKEIS
+45 AFKEVS
-51 NQLTSLEKQYE
+51 KQLTALEKKYE
-62 QTIKKIASLET
+62 QTLKKIALLET
-73 ANQSHTQKEA
+73 ASQGHAQKEV

-91 AIKETISSE
+91 AIKEAISSE

-115 AQIEAIKLELE
+115 AQIEAMKLEIE

-131 REFDNDA
+131 RAFDNDA
-138 KKRAVSE
+138 KRRTVSE
-145 EEVTRILNTQVKS
+145 EEVTKILNTQVKS

-166 KRLRIA
+166 KRLRMA
-172 VKNVVGEDKEAN
+172 VKNVIGEDKEAN
-184 QTRATMNNR
+184 QTRTAMNNQ

-247 GVLKTKVSGGLSS
+247 GVLKTNVSGGLSS

-279 SGFQKMVE
+279 SGFQKMID
-287 AIKSGVH
+287 AIKSGIH

-312 TKNNINELIYDAKRL
+312 TKTNINELIYDAKRL

-388 ATTQE
+388 ATTQK

-442 LADAGFDASMSATAT
+442 LADAGFDASMSSTAT

-485 VSGLVR
+485 VEGLVK

-519 GAEKINVLREAV
+519 GAEKINTLRDSV

-602 NSESINLQKQQMQ
+602 NSESISLQKQQMQ
-615 EFGVIDENLKRLRAL
+615 EFGVIDENLKRLRAI

-674 QITQDKYQNAS
+674 QATQDKYQNAS
-685 FWKQGL
+685 FWKQAL
-691 FLEKTNHQY
+691 FLEKTNNQY

-728 ENTQLTPQKTK
+728 EGTQLAPQKTK

-761 IQKASQSIKDT
+761 IQKASQSIKDAVT
-772 LNKSDIDIQ
+772 KSEMDIQ

-787 KDEGNKKQLAQIR
+787 KEEGNEKQLAQIR
-800 LNYDKRYQEIQKE
+800 LNYDKRYLEIQKK

-835 FKEKNLQFTPT
+835 LKEKNLQFTPT
-846 ITSLTPEQRAQFDK
+846 VTSLTPEQKTLFEK

-870 KDTQALLDKL
+870 KDTKALLDNL
-880 LEKYRDYDAQRMAI
+880 LEKYRDFDAQRTAI
-894 EKKYNDDIAA
+894 EKQGNEEIAYLQSQRTDVNAEEIDQAITVAKEKIKEGIQKINDAQAGATSKDNSFLKNLFGDTSQMAFKDLQNLIGQAKQLQSYLSGNGDSKGITFISPDQLKTIEKSPAELDKLKKALDSLLKGEKGNEWDNIFAGFTKGLAKIKSAKGFKEVSEGMQDVGESASKASSMIGGVAGSLSDMFSAMGNDGAAEAMSTVQNVMSAVSNIGEGFAKGGIVGGIAAAVGEAANFIGKAFAANARHKAALKEIMNETIAQQREYNLLLMQQNLEYEKATTIFGTDAYGKAANAVKVMKEAVADLKEELAGTTEQKKSQSKDALFKKFFGTSNPQAELKKVYAGLANIEIKTGHKKTGLFGWGKGKDIYSSILDVYPQLVDANGKFDKSLAETIINTKTMSDESKAA
-904 LQEARKKAEANDNSN
+904 LQNMIDLAQQAEDAYNQLNDYFTD
-919 EVAKIDRSIAKA
+919 IF
-931 TADKGKELMKHDF
+931 GELGSSMSDALV
-944 DVLKQSPEYVRAFED
+944 DAFKNGTD
-959 LRNTSSETLNSL
+959 AAQAFTDSVSDMLETL
-971 LKQLENAKQTAA
+971 AKQMVYSVTLAPLMEKA
-983 QTLNPEDLREYT
+983 QKEMMDVMQNTGLSDEQKFNKWTGILN
-995 TTIQEIMDELDARNP
+995 N
-1010 FQSLVDRQAELAEA
+1010 LVDDAVNQQGLANRLLE
-1024 EKELAEAKKNL
+1024 E
-1035 DKVNSGEKIVSGTK
+1035 
-1049 FNAKTGKIDTTYL
+1049 YQQ
-1062 SATDALKKYNAAKDK
+1062 AAKDK
-1077 SQKANNNFIK
+1077 GFDI
-1087 AEKTAKEK
+1087 
-1095 VDELANAIKGIG
+1095 
-1107 NSIGGTSGEIISLIG
+1107 
-1122 DVALFTTGTI
+1122 F
-1132 DGITKVA
+1132 
-1139 KTGAD
+1139 GAD
-1144 AMSAVEKASVI
+1144 
-1155 LGIISAG
+1155 
-1162 IQLMQQLNSILP
+1162 
-1174 TADNQYEKFAE
+1174 
-1185 KVAEINKLTDAV
+1185 
-1197 NEYRIAALEA
+1197 
-1207 QQAESSWFSDDNLK
+1207 SS
-1221 NLRDYRK
+1221 
-1228 LYDEVAEAYKNKA
+1228 
-1241 EESQAIYQNKSGGG
+1241 SQSS
-1255 WFTNSW
+1255 T
-1261 NWILDNTY
+1261 
-1269 GKIYGVDFARKY
+1269 
-1281 KEGQTAAVNNLRI
+1281 
-1294 ETRSR
+1294 
-1299 KKGFLGSGIGGR
+1299 KKGFATA
-1311 SQKTEDLVS
+1311 SQ
-1320 WARSNGFGELFDNE
+1320 
-1334 GLINKEA
+1334 
-1341 ANSIL
+1341 
-1346 NKYGDKLVGQTKET
+1346 
-1360 LESLVELRE
+1360 
-1369 KYDEYIEQLHEYVS
+1369 
-1383 SLYEPLVDNFVDSL
+1383 DS
-1397 WDWFDNGKD
+1397 
-1406 ALDSFKDYASDT
+1406 
-1418 FRDIVSDMMRTIVLE
+1418 
-1433 KVVGSFSDD
+1433 
-1442 IAALYEEYAKGAI
+1442 I
-1455 DETELMKKVSERT
+1455 DEL
-1468 SGLVDNYENNIPTL
+1468 N
-1482 QNIMGQVD
+1482 
-1490 RYLQDAGIDL
+1490 
-1500 RQGESTSQSSS
+1500 
-1511 QKGFAAMSQDTGEEL
+1511 
-1526 SGRFTALQI
+1526 GRFTAGQI
-1535 ASEEIK
+1535 AWEETK
-1541 NQALEQTSLLSSINE
+1541 NQAIEQTSLLSSINE
-1556 KMSALCTIPET
+1556 KMSALCTTPET
-1567 VGSDS
+1567 GSSTDTI
-1572 VINSVSS
+1572 INAASPA
-1579 SDGLREMLL
+1579 DGLHEILT
-1588 SSLAQHDNFSGQI
+1588 SGFAQRDGLSGQI
-1601 VEQLVAVKGEVIGL
+1601 VEQLVAMKSEVSGL
-1615 KGVVDEMRTF
+1615 KGIVDEMRTF

-1630 LDTQEIR
+1630 LDAQEIR
-1637 EGVQVL
+1637 EGVQIL
-1643 AKNSPVMLS
+1643 AKNSPMLLS

-1663 LAGK
+1663 LAGT

>member
-1 MADLWFKIKADTSE
+1 MADLWFKIRADVSE

-25 IDKMI
+25 IEKMVAS
-30 TNFNKKLTESEPGGK
+30 FNNKLSKSEPGGK

-51 NQLTSLEKQYE
+51 KQLTSLEKQHE
-62 QTIKKIASLET
+62 QTLKKIASLET
-73 ANQSHTQKEA
+73 ASQNHAQKEV

-91 AIKETISSE
+91 AIKEAVSSE

-126 ELKKK
+126 ELKK
-131 REFDNDA
+131 RRAFDNDA

-184 QTRATMNNR
+184 QLRATMNNR

-218 KQEIKQAFT
+218 KQEIKQAFA

-279 SGFQKMVE
+279 SGFQKMVD
-287 AIKSGVH
+287 AIKSGIH
-294 SIVDFEAANSKL
+294 SIIDFESANSKL

-312 TKNNINELIYDAKRL
+312 AKTNINELIYDAKRL

-360 YVLKFA
+360 YILKFA

-393 TEKYVASMA
+393 TEKYVAAMA

-442 LADAGFDASMSATAT
+442 LSDAGFDASMSATAT

-485 VSGLVR
+485 VEGLVK

-497 DLASTLELT
+497 DLASALELT

-519 GAEKINVLREAV
+519 GAEKINTLREAV
-531 TNVEGDLTTMA
+531 TNVEGDLATMA

-586 NIAKELAS
+586 NIARDLAL

-602 NSESINLQKQQMQ
+602 NSESISLQKQQMQ
-615 EFGVIDENLKRLRAL
+615 EFGVIDENLKRLRAF
-630 YDEKVAAGMDANQAE
+630 YDEKVATGMDANQAE
-645 IEAKEEYLQSYRKEL
+645 IEAKKEYLQSYRKEL

-674 QITQDKYQNAS
+674 QAAQDKYQNAS
-685 FWKQGL
+685 FWKQAL

-739 TYTVKPEF
+739 TYKVKPEF
-747 KVSDYVDAYQHVKE
+747 KVSDYVDAHQHVKE
-761 IQKASQSIKDT
+761 IQKAAQVVKDAVIK
-772 LNKSDIDIQ
+772 SEIDIQ

-787 KDEGNKKQLAQIR
+787 KEEGNEKQLAQIR

-813 ERDLLQKLQDEERK
+813 ERELLQKLQDEERK
-827 QWEKDNPK
+827 QWEKDNPD
-835 FKEKNLQFTPT
+835 FKKKNLQFTST

-870 KDTQALLDKL
+870 KDTKALLDKL
-880 LEKYRDYDAQRMAI
+880 LEKYRDYDAQRTAI
-894 EKKYNDDIAA
+894 EKQGNEEIAYLQSKRTDANAEEIDRAIKVAQDKIKEGVQQINDTQAEAATKDNDFFKLLFGDVSSMSFGA
-904 LQEARKKAEANDNSN
+904 LQNLIS
-919 EVAKIDRSIAKA
+919 
-931 TADKGKELMKHDF
+931 
-944 DVLKQSPEYVRAFED
+944 Q
-959 LRNTSSETLNSL
+959 
-971 LKQLENAKQTAA
+971 AKQ
-983 QTLNPEDLREYT
+983 LREYLSGNGDAKGIT
-995 TTIQEIMDELDARNP
+995 FISPEQLKAIEKSPAELEKLKKALDKLLGTNKEGSNNKWEGIFTTFKKGFAELKGAKGFKEIAGAIGTISGASSEAAGELSKMFDEMGNTEVADALSGMQQVMSAVSNIGEGFAKGGLVGGIAAAVGEAANFIGQAFAANARHKAALKEIMNETIAQQREYNLLLMQQNLEYEKATTIFGTDAYGKAANAVKVMKEAVADLKDELAGTAEQKKDQSKDALFKKFFGVSNP
-1010 FQSLVDRQAELAEA
+1010 QAELKKAYAGLANIEIKTGHKKTGLFGWGKGKDIYSSILDVYPQLVDA
-1024 EKELAEAKKNL
+1024 NGKFDKSLAETIINTRTMSDESKSALQNMIDLAQQAEDAYNQLNDYFTDIFGSLGESMSDALVDAFKNGTDAAKAFTDSVSDMLETLAKQMVYSVTL
-1035 DKVNSGEKIVSGTK
+1035 APLMEKAQKEMMDVMQNTGLSDEQK
-1049 FNAKTGKIDTTYL
+1049 FNKWTGILNNLVD
-1062 SATDALKKYNAAKDK
+1062 DAVNQQGLANRLLGEYQQAAKDK
-1077 SQKANNNFIK
+1077 GFDI
-1087 AEKTAKEK
+1087 
-1095 VDELANAIKGIG
+1095 
-1107 NSIGGTSGEIISLIG
+1107 
-1122 DVALFTTGTI
+1122 F
-1132 DGITKVA
+1132 
-1139 KTGAD
+1139 GAD
-1144 AMSAVEKASVI
+1144 S
-1155 LGIISAG
+1155 
-1162 IQLMQQLNSILP
+1162 
-1174 TADNQYEKFAE
+1174 
-1185 KVAEINKLTDAV
+1185 
-1197 NEYRIAALEA
+1197 
-1207 QQAESSWFSDDNLK
+1207 
-1221 NLRDYRK
+1221 
-1228 LYDEVAEAYKNKA
+1228 
-1241 EESQAIYQNKSGGG
+1241 
-1255 WFTNSW
+1255 
-1261 NWILDNTY
+1261 
-1269 GKIYGVDFARKY
+1269 
-1281 KEGQTAAVNNLRI
+1281 
-1294 ETRSR
+1294 
-1299 KKGFLGSGIGGR
+1299 
-1311 SQKTEDLVS
+1311 
-1320 WARSNGFGELFDNE
+1320 
-1334 GLINKEA
+1334 
-1341 ANSIL
+1341 
-1346 NKYGDKLVGQTKET
+1346 
-1360 LESLVELRE
+1360 
-1369 KYDEYIEQLHEYVS
+1369 
-1383 SLYEPLVDNFVDSL
+1383 
-1397 WDWFDNGKD
+1397 
-1406 ALDSFKDYASDT
+1406 
-1418 FRDIVSDMMRTIVLE
+1418 
-1433 KVVGSFSDD
+1433 
-1442 IAALYEEYAKGAI
+1442 
-1455 DETELMKKVSERT
+1455 
-1468 SGLVDNYENNIPTL
+1468 
-1482 QNIMGQVD
+1482 
-1490 RYLQDAGIDL
+1490 
-1500 RQGESTSQSSS
+1500 STSQSSTK
-1511 QKGFAAMSQDTGEEL
+1511 KGFATASQDSIDEL
-1526 SGRFTALQI
+1526 NGRFTAGQI
-1535 ASEEIK
+1535 AWEETK
-1541 NQALEQTSLLSSINE
+1541 NQAIEQTSLLSSINE
-1556 KMSALCTIPET
+1556 KMSALCTTPET
-1567 VGSDS
+1567 GSSDS
-1572 VINSVSS
+1572 IINAASPA
-1579 SDGLREMLL
+1579 DGLREIIV
-1588 SSLAQHDNFSGQI
+1588 SSFAQRDNFSGQI
-1601 VEQLVAVKGEVIGL
+1601 IEQLVAVKGEVSGL
-1615 KGVVDEMRTF
+1615 KGIVDEMRTT
-1625 QVERN
+1625 QSNGWGNIGEMTENVGKIAKAN
-1630 LDTQEIR
+1630 PLMNTKLDSINDNIKKA
-1637 EGVQVL
+1637 L
-1643 AKNSPVMLS
+1643 
-1652 HSEETKRACKS
+1652 
-1663 LAGK
+1663 

>member
-1 MADLWFKIKADTSE
+1 MVYFS
-15 LDKAYKRLAE
+15 
-25 IDKMI
+25 
-30 TNFNKKLTESEPGGK
+30 
-45 AFKEIS
+45 
-51 NQLTSLEKQYE
+51 
-62 QTIKKIASLET
+62 
-73 ANQSHTQKEA
+73 
-83 ENQRIISQ
+83 IIMVDYFWV
-91 AIKETISSE
+91 IIY
-100 KLKQETSKASIQNSK
+100 N
-115 AQIEAIKLELE
+115 
-126 ELKKK
+126 
-131 REFDNDA
+131 NDA

-184 QTRATMNNR
+184 QLRATMNNR

-218 KQEIKQAFT
+218 KQEIKQAFA

-279 SGFQKMVE
+279 SGFQKMVD
-287 AIKSGVH
+287 AIKSGIH
-294 SIVDFEAANSKL
+294 SIIDFESANSKL

-312 TKNNINELIYDAKRL
+312 AKTNINELIYDAKRL

-360 YVLKFA
+360 YILKFA

-393 TEKYVASMA
+393 TEKYVAAMA

-442 LADAGFDASMSATAT
+442 LSDAGFDASMSATAT

-485 VSGLVR
+485 VEGLVK

-519 GAEKINVLREAV
+519 GAEKINTLREAV
-531 TNVEGDLTTMA
+531 TNVEGDLATMA

-586 NIAKELAS
+586 NIARDLAS

-602 NSESINLQKQQMQ
+602 NSESISLQKQQMQ

-630 YDEKVAAGMDANQAE
+630 YDEKVATGMDANQAE
-645 IEAKEEYLQSYRKEL
+645 IEAKKEYLQSYRKEL

-674 QITQDKYQNAS
+674 QATQDKYQNAS
-685 FWKQGL
+685 FWKQAL

-739 TYTVKPEF
+739 TYKVKPEF
-747 KVSDYVDAYQHVKE
+747 KVSDYVDAHQHVKE
-761 IQKASQSIKDT
+761 IQKAAQVVKDAVIK
-772 LNKSDIDIQ
+772 SEIDIQ

-787 KDEGNKKQLAQIR
+787 KEEGNEKQLAQIR

-813 ERDLLQKLQDEERK
+813 ERELLQKLQDEERK
-827 QWEKDNPK
+827 QWEKDNPD
-835 FKEKNLQFTPT
+835 FKKKNLQFTST

-870 KDTQALLDKL
+870 KDTKALLDKL
-880 LEKYRDYDAQRMAI
+880 LEKYHDYDAQRTAI
-894 EKKYNDDIAA
+894 EKQGNEEIAYLQSKRTDANAEEIDRAIKVAQDKIKEGVQQINDTQAEAATKDNDFFKLLFGDVSSMSFGA
-904 LQEARKKAEANDNSN
+904 LQNLIS
-919 EVAKIDRSIAKA
+919 
-931 TADKGKELMKHDF
+931 
-944 DVLKQSPEYVRAFED
+944 Q
-959 LRNTSSETLNSL
+959 
-971 LKQLENAKQTAA
+971 AKQ
-983 QTLNPEDLREYT
+983 LREYLSGNGDAKGIT
-995 TTIQEIMDELDARNP
+995 FISPEQLKAIEKSPAELEKLKKALDKLLGTNKEGSNNKWEGIFTTFKKGFAELKGAKGFKEIAGAIGTISGASSEAAGELSKMFDEMGNTEVADALSGMQQVMSAVSNIGEGFAKGGLVGGIAAAVGEAANFIGQAFAANARHKAALKEIMNETIAQQREYNLLLMQQNLEYEKATTIFGTDAYGKAANAVKVMKEAVADLKDELAGTAEQKKDQSKDALFKKFFGVSNP
-1010 FQSLVDRQAELAEA
+1010 QAELKKAYAGLANIEIKTGHKKTGLFGWGKGKDIYSSILDVYPQLVDA
-1024 EKELAEAKKNL
+1024 NGKFDKSLAETIINTRTMSDESKSALQNMIDLAQQAEDAYNQLNDYFTDIFGSLGESMSDALVDAFKNGTDAAKAFTDSVSDMLETLAKQMVYSVTL
-1035 DKVNSGEKIVSGTK
+1035 APLMEKAQKEMMDVMQNTGLSDEQK
-1049 FNAKTGKIDTTYL
+1049 FNKWTGILNNLVD
-1062 SATDALKKYNAAKDK
+1062 DAVNQQGLANRLLGEYQQAAKDK
-1077 SQKANNNFIK
+1077 GFDI
-1087 AEKTAKEK
+1087 
-1095 VDELANAIKGIG
+1095 
-1107 NSIGGTSGEIISLIG
+1107 
-1122 DVALFTTGTI
+1122 F
-1132 DGITKVA
+1132 
-1139 KTGAD
+1139 GAD
-1144 AMSAVEKASVI
+1144 S
-1155 LGIISAG
+1155 
-1162 IQLMQQLNSILP
+1162 
-1174 TADNQYEKFAE
+1174 
-1185 KVAEINKLTDAV
+1185 
-1197 NEYRIAALEA
+1197 
-1207 QQAESSWFSDDNLK
+1207 
-1221 NLRDYRK
+1221 
-1228 LYDEVAEAYKNKA
+1228 
-1241 EESQAIYQNKSGGG
+1241 
-1255 WFTNSW
+1255 
-1261 NWILDNTY
+1261 
-1269 GKIYGVDFARKY
+1269 
-1281 KEGQTAAVNNLRI
+1281 
-1294 ETRSR
+1294 
-1299 KKGFLGSGIGGR
+1299 
-1311 SQKTEDLVS
+1311 
-1320 WARSNGFGELFDNE
+1320 
-1334 GLINKEA
+1334 
-1341 ANSIL
+1341 
-1346 NKYGDKLVGQTKET
+1346 
-1360 LESLVELRE
+1360 
-1369 KYDEYIEQLHEYVS
+1369 
-1383 SLYEPLVDNFVDSL
+1383 
-1397 WDWFDNGKD
+1397 
-1406 ALDSFKDYASDT
+1406 
-1418 FRDIVSDMMRTIVLE
+1418 
-1433 KVVGSFSDD
+1433 
-1442 IAALYEEYAKGAI
+1442 
-1455 DETELMKKVSERT
+1455 
-1468 SGLVDNYENNIPTL
+1468 
-1482 QNIMGQVD
+1482 
-1490 RYLQDAGIDL
+1490 
-1500 RQGESTSQSSS
+1500 STSQSSTK
-1511 QKGFAAMSQDTGEEL
+1511 KGFATASQDSIDEL
-1526 SGRFTALQI
+1526 NGRFTAGQI
-1535 ASEEIK
+1535 AWEETK
-1541 NQALEQTSLLSSINE
+1541 NQAIEQTSLLSSINE
-1556 KMSALCTIPET
+1556 KMSALCTTPET
-1567 VGSDS
+1567 GSSDS
-1572 VINSVSS
+1572 IINAASPA
-1579 SDGLREMLL
+1579 DGLREIIV
-1588 SSLAQHDNFSGQI
+1588 SSFAQRDNFSGQI
-1601 VEQLVAVKGEVIGL
+1601 IEQLVAVKGEVSGL
-1615 KGVVDEMRTF
+1615 KGIVDEMRTT
-1625 QVERN
+1625 QSNGWGNIGEMTENVGKIAKAN
-1630 LDTQEIR
+1630 PLMNTKLDSINNNIKKA
-1637 EGVQVL
+1637 L
-1643 AKNSPVMLS
+1643 
-1652 HSEETKRACKS
+1652 
-1663 LAGK
+1663 

>member
-1 MADLWFKIKADTSE
+1 MADLWFKIRADVSE

-25 IDKMI
+25 IEKMVAS
-30 TNFNKKLTESEPGGK
+30 FNNKLSKSEPGGK

-51 NQLTSLEKQYE
+51 KQLTSLEKQHE
-62 QTIKKIASLET
+62 QTLKKIASLET
-73 ANQSHTQKEA
+73 ASQNHAQKEV

-91 AIKETISSE
+91 AIKEAVSSE

-126 ELKKK
+126 ELKK
-131 REFDNDA
+131 RRAFDNDA

-184 QTRATMNNR
+184 QLRATMNNR

-218 KQEIKQAFT
+218 KQEIKQAFA

-279 SGFQKMVE
+279 SGFQKMVD
-287 AIKSGVH
+287 AIKSGIH
-294 SIVDFEAANSKL
+294 SIIDFESANSKL

-312 TKNNINELIYDAKRL
+312 AKTNINELIYDAKRL

-360 YVLKFA
+360 YILKFA

-393 TEKYVASMA
+393 TEKYVAAMA

-442 LADAGFDASMSATAT
+442 LSDAGFDASMSATAT

-485 VSGLVR
+485 VEGLVK

-497 DLASTLELT
+497 DLASALELT

-519 GAEKINVLREAV
+519 GAEKINTLREAV
-531 TNVEGDLTTMA
+531 TNVEGDLATMA

-586 NIAKELAS
+586 NIARDLAS

-602 NSESINLQKQQMQ
+602 NSESISLQKQQMQ
-615 EFGVIDENLKRLRAL
+615 EFGVIDENLKRLRAF
-630 YDEKVAAGMDANQAE
+630 YDEKVATGMDANQAE
-645 IEAKEEYLQSYRKEL
+645 IEAKKEYLQSYRKEL

-674 QITQDKYQNAS
+674 QATQDKYQNAS
-685 FWKQGL
+685 FWKQAL

-739 TYTVKPEF
+739 TYKVKPEF
-747 KVSDYVDAYQHVKE
+747 KVSDYVDAHQHVKE
-761 IQKASQSIKDT
+761 IQKAAQVVKDAVIK
-772 LNKSDIDIQ
+772 SEIDIQ

-787 KDEGNKKQLAQIR
+787 KEEGNEKQLAQIR

-813 ERDLLQKLQDEERK
+813 ERELLQKLQDEERK
-827 QWEKDNPK
+827 QWEKDNPD
-835 FKEKNLQFTPT
+835 FKKKNLQFTST

-870 KDTQALLDKL
+870 KDTKALLDKL
-880 LEKYRDYDAQRMAI
+880 LEKYRDYDAQRTAI
-894 EKKYNDDIAA
+894 EKQGNEEIAYLQSKRTDANAEEIDRAIKVAQDKIKEGVQQINDTQAEAATKDNDFFKLLFGDVSSMSFGA
-904 LQEARKKAEANDNSN
+904 LQNLIS
-919 EVAKIDRSIAKA
+919 
-931 TADKGKELMKHDF
+931 
-944 DVLKQSPEYVRAFED
+944 Q
-959 LRNTSSETLNSL
+959 
-971 LKQLENAKQTAA
+971 AKQ
-983 QTLNPEDLREYT
+983 LREYLSGNGDAKGIT
-995 TTIQEIMDELDARNP
+995 FISPEQLKAIEKSPAELEKLKKALDKLLGTNKEGSNNKWEGIFTTFKKGFAELKGAKGFKEIAGAIGTISGASSEAAGELSKMFDEMGNTEVADALSGMQQVMSAVSNIGEGFAKGGLVGGIAAAVGEAANFIGQAFAANARHKAALKEIMNETIAQQREYNLLLMQQNLEYEKATTIFGTDAYGKAANAVKVMKEAVADLKDELAGTAEQKKDQSKDALFKKFFGVSNP
-1010 FQSLVDRQAELAEA
+1010 QAELKKAYAGLANIEIKTGHKKTGLFGWGKGKDIYSSILDVYPQLVDA
-1024 EKELAEAKKNL
+1024 NGKFDKSLAETIINTRTMSDESKSALQNMIDLAQQAEDAYNQLNDYFTDIFGSLGESMSDALVDAFKNGTDAAKAFTDSVSDMLETLAKQMVYSVTL
-1035 DKVNSGEKIVSGTK
+1035 APLMEKAQKEMMDVMQNTGLSDEQK
-1049 FNAKTGKIDTTYL
+1049 FNKWTGILNNLVD
-1062 SATDALKKYNAAKDK
+1062 DAVNQQGLANRLLGEYQQAAKDK
-1077 SQKANNNFIK
+1077 GFDI
-1087 AEKTAKEK
+1087 
-1095 VDELANAIKGIG
+1095 
-1107 NSIGGTSGEIISLIG
+1107 
-1122 DVALFTTGTI
+1122 F
-1132 DGITKVA
+1132 
-1139 KTGAD
+1139 GAD
-1144 AMSAVEKASVI
+1144 S
-1155 LGIISAG
+1155 
-1162 IQLMQQLNSILP
+1162 
-1174 TADNQYEKFAE
+1174 
-1185 KVAEINKLTDAV
+1185 
-1197 NEYRIAALEA
+1197 
-1207 QQAESSWFSDDNLK
+1207 
-1221 NLRDYRK
+1221 
-1228 LYDEVAEAYKNKA
+1228 
-1241 EESQAIYQNKSGGG
+1241 
-1255 WFTNSW
+1255 
-1261 NWILDNTY
+1261 
-1269 GKIYGVDFARKY
+1269 
-1281 KEGQTAAVNNLRI
+1281 
-1294 ETRSR
+1294 
-1299 KKGFLGSGIGGR
+1299 
-1311 SQKTEDLVS
+1311 
-1320 WARSNGFGELFDNE
+1320 
-1334 GLINKEA
+1334 
-1341 ANSIL
+1341 
-1346 NKYGDKLVGQTKET
+1346 
-1360 LESLVELRE
+1360 
-1369 KYDEYIEQLHEYVS
+1369 
-1383 SLYEPLVDNFVDSL
+1383 
-1397 WDWFDNGKD
+1397 
-1406 ALDSFKDYASDT
+1406 
-1418 FRDIVSDMMRTIVLE
+1418 
-1433 KVVGSFSDD
+1433 
-1442 IAALYEEYAKGAI
+1442 
-1455 DETELMKKVSERT
+1455 
-1468 SGLVDNYENNIPTL
+1468 
-1482 QNIMGQVD
+1482 
-1490 RYLQDAGIDL
+1490 
-1500 RQGESTSQSSS
+1500 STSQSSTK
-1511 QKGFAAMSQDTGEEL
+1511 KGFATASQDSIDEL
-1526 SGRFTALQI
+1526 NGRFTAGQI
-1535 ASEEIK
+1535 AWEETK
-1541 NQALEQTSLLSSINE
+1541 NQAIEQTSLLSSINE
-1556 KMSALCTIPET
+1556 KMSALCTTPET
-1567 VGSDS
+1567 GSSDS
-1572 VINSVSS
+1572 IINAASPA
-1579 SDGLREMLL
+1579 DGLREIIV
-1588 SSLAQHDNFSGQI
+1588 SSFAQRDNFSGQI
-1601 VEQLVAVKGEVIGL
+1601 IEQLVAVKGEVSGL
-1615 KGVVDEMRTF
+1615 KGIVDEMRTT
-1625 QVERN
+1625 QSNGWGNIGEMTENVGKIAKAN
-1630 LDTQEIR
+1630 PLMNTKLDSINDNIKKA
-1637 EGVQVL
+1637 L
-1643 AKNSPVMLS
+1643 
-1652 HSEETKRACKS
+1652 
-1663 LAGK
+1663 

>member
-1 MADLWFKIKADTSE
+1 MADLWFKIRADVSE

-25 IDKMI
+25 IEKMVAS
-30 TNFNKKLTESEPGGK
+30 FNNKLSKSEPGGK

-51 NQLTSLEKQYE
+51 KQLTSLEKQHE
-62 QTIKKIASLET
+62 QTLKKIASLET
-73 ANQSHTQKEA
+73 ASQNHAQKEV

-91 AIKETISSE
+91 AIKEAVSSE

-126 ELKKK
+126 ELKK
-131 REFDNDA
+131 RRAFDNDA

-172 VKNVVGEDKEAN
+172 VKNVIGEDKEAN
-184 QTRATMNNR
+184 QLRATMNNR

-218 KQEIKQAFT
+218 KQEIKQAFA

-279 SGFQKMVE
+279 SGFQKMVD
-287 AIKSGVH
+287 AIKSGIH
-294 SIVDFEAANSKL
+294 SIIDFESANSKL

-312 TKNNINELIYDAKRL
+312 AKTNINELIYDAKRL

-360 YVLKFA
+360 YILKFA

-393 TEKYVASMA
+393 TEKYVAAMA

-442 LADAGFDASMSATAT
+442 LSDAGFDASMSATAT

-485 VSGLVR
+485 VEGLVK

-497 DLASTLELT
+497 DLASALELT

-519 GAEKINVLREAV
+519 GAEKINTLREAV
-531 TNVEGDLTTMA
+531 TNVEGDLATMA

-586 NIAKELAS
+586 NIARDLAL

-602 NSESINLQKQQMQ
+602 NSESISLQKQQMQ
-615 EFGVIDENLKRLRAL
+615 EFGVIDENLKRLRAF
-630 YDEKVAAGMDANQAE
+630 YDEKVATGMDANQAE
-645 IEAKEEYLQSYRKEL
+645 IEAKKEYLQSYRKEL

-674 QITQDKYQNAS
+674 QAAQDKYQNAS
-685 FWKQGL
+685 FWKQAL

-739 TYTVKPEF
+739 TYKVKPEF
-747 KVSDYVDAYQHVKE
+747 KVSDYVDAHQHVKE
-761 IQKASQSIKDT
+761 IQKAAQVVKDAVIK
-772 LNKSDIDIQ
+772 SEIDIQ

-787 KDEGNKKQLAQIR
+787 KEEGNEKQLAQIR

-813 ERDLLQKLQDEERK
+813 ERELLQKLQDEERK
-827 QWEKDNPK
+827 QWEKDNPD
-835 FKEKNLQFTPT
+835 FKKKNLQFTST

-870 KDTQALLDKL
+870 KDTKALLDKL
-880 LEKYRDYDAQRMAI
+880 LEKYRDYDAQRTAI
-894 EKKYNDDIAA
+894 EKQGNEEIAYLQSKRTDANAEEIDRAIKVAQDKIKEGVQQINDTQAEAATKDNDFFKLLFGDVSSMSFGA
-904 LQEARKKAEANDNSN
+904 LQNLIS
-919 EVAKIDRSIAKA
+919 
-931 TADKGKELMKHDF
+931 
-944 DVLKQSPEYVRAFED
+944 Q
-959 LRNTSSETLNSL
+959 
-971 LKQLENAKQTAA
+971 AKQ
-983 QTLNPEDLREYT
+983 LREYLSGNGDAKGIT
-995 TTIQEIMDELDARNP
+995 FISPEQLKAIEKSPAELEKLKKALDKLLGTNKEGSNNKWEGIFTTFKKGFAELKGAKGFKEIAGAIGTISGASSEAAGELSKMFDEMGNTEVADALSGMQQVMSAVSNIGEGFAKGGLVGGIAAAVGEAANFIGQAFAANARHKAALKEIMNETIAQQREYNLLLMQQNLEYEKATTIFGTDAYGKAANAVKVMKEAVADLKDELAGTAEQKKDQSKDALFKKFFGVSNP
-1010 FQSLVDRQAELAEA
+1010 QAELKKAYAGLANIEIKTGHKKTGLFGWGKGKDIYSSILDVYPQLVDA
-1024 EKELAEAKKNL
+1024 NGKFDKSLAETIINTRTMSDESKSALQNMIDLAQQAEDAYNQLNDYFTDIFGSLGESMSDALVDAFKNGTDAAKAFTDSVSDMLETLAKQMVYSVTL
-1035 DKVNSGEKIVSGTK
+1035 APLMEKAQKEMMDVMQNTGLSDEQK
-1049 FNAKTGKIDTTYL
+1049 FNKWTGILNNLVD
-1062 SATDALKKYNAAKDK
+1062 DAVNQQGLANRLLGEYQQAAKDK
-1077 SQKANNNFIK
+1077 GFDI
-1087 AEKTAKEK
+1087 
-1095 VDELANAIKGIG
+1095 
-1107 NSIGGTSGEIISLIG
+1107 
-1122 DVALFTTGTI
+1122 F
-1132 DGITKVA
+1132 
-1139 KTGAD
+1139 GAD
-1144 AMSAVEKASVI
+1144 S
-1155 LGIISAG
+1155 
-1162 IQLMQQLNSILP
+1162 
-1174 TADNQYEKFAE
+1174 
-1185 KVAEINKLTDAV
+1185 
-1197 NEYRIAALEA
+1197 
-1207 QQAESSWFSDDNLK
+1207 
-1221 NLRDYRK
+1221 
-1228 LYDEVAEAYKNKA
+1228 
-1241 EESQAIYQNKSGGG
+1241 
-1255 WFTNSW
+1255 
-1261 NWILDNTY
+1261 
-1269 GKIYGVDFARKY
+1269 
-1281 KEGQTAAVNNLRI
+1281 
-1294 ETRSR
+1294 
-1299 KKGFLGSGIGGR
+1299 
-1311 SQKTEDLVS
+1311 
-1320 WARSNGFGELFDNE
+1320 
-1334 GLINKEA
+1334 
-1341 ANSIL
+1341 
-1346 NKYGDKLVGQTKET
+1346 
-1360 LESLVELRE
+1360 
-1369 KYDEYIEQLHEYVS
+1369 
-1383 SLYEPLVDNFVDSL
+1383 
-1397 WDWFDNGKD
+1397 
-1406 ALDSFKDYASDT
+1406 
-1418 FRDIVSDMMRTIVLE
+1418 
-1433 KVVGSFSDD
+1433 
-1442 IAALYEEYAKGAI
+1442 
-1455 DETELMKKVSERT
+1455 
-1468 SGLVDNYENNIPTL
+1468 
-1482 QNIMGQVD
+1482 
-1490 RYLQDAGIDL
+1490 
-1500 RQGESTSQSSS
+1500 STSQSSTK
-1511 QKGFAAMSQDTGEEL
+1511 KGFATASQDSIDEL
-1526 SGRFTALQI
+1526 NGRFTAGQI
-1535 ASEEIK
+1535 AWEETK
-1541 NQALEQTSLLSSINE
+1541 NQAIEQTSLLSSINE
-1556 KMSALCTIPET
+1556 KMSALCTTPET
-1567 VGSDS
+1567 GSSDS
-1572 VINSVSS
+1572 IINAASPA
-1579 SDGLREMLL
+1579 DGLREIIV
-1588 SSLAQHDNFSGQI
+1588 SSFAQRDNFSGQI
-1601 VEQLVAVKGEVIGL
+1601 IEQLVAVKGEVSGL
-1615 KGVVDEMRTF
+1615 KGIVDEMRTT
-1625 QVERN
+1625 QSNGWGNIGEMTENVGKIAKAN
-1630 LDTQEIR
+1630 PLMNTKLDSINDNIKKA
-1637 EGVQVL
+1637 L
-1643 AKNSPVMLS
+1643 
-1652 HSEETKRACKS
+1652 
-1663 LAGK
+1663 

>member
-1 MADLWFKIKADTSE
+1 MADLWFKIRADVSE

-25 IDKMI
+25 IEKMVAS
-30 TNFNKKLTESEPGGK
+30 FNNKLSKSEPGGK

-51 NQLTSLEKQYE
+51 KQLTSLEKQHE
-62 QTIKKIASLET
+62 QTLKKIASLET
-73 ANQSHTQKEA
+73 ASQNHAQKEV

-91 AIKETISSE
+91 AIKEAVSSE

-126 ELKKK
+126 ELKK
-131 REFDNDA
+131 RRAFDNDA

-184 QTRATMNNR
+184 QLRATMNNR

-218 KQEIKQAFT
+218 KQEIKQAFA

-279 SGFQKMVE
+279 SGFQKMVD
-287 AIKSGVH
+287 AIKSGIH
-294 SIVDFEAANSKL
+294 SIIDFESANSKL

-312 TKNNINELIYDAKRL
+312 AKTNINELIYDAKRL

-360 YVLKFA
+360 YILKFA

-393 TEKYVASMA
+393 TEKYVAAMA

-442 LADAGFDASMSATAT
+442 LSDAGFDASMSATAT

-485 VSGLVR
+485 VEGLVK

-519 GAEKINVLREAV
+519 GAEKINTLREAV
-531 TNVEGDLTTMA
+531 TNVEGDLATMA

-586 NIAKELAS
+586 NIARDLAS

-602 NSESINLQKQQMQ
+602 NSESISLQKQQMQ
-615 EFGVIDENLKRLRAL
+615 EFGVIDENLKRLRAF
-630 YDEKVAAGMDANQAE
+630 YDEKVATGMDANQAE
-645 IEAKEEYLQSYRKEL
+645 IEAKKEYLQSYRKEL

-674 QITQDKYQNAS
+674 QAAQDKYQNAS
-685 FWKQGL
+685 FWKQAL

-739 TYTVKPEF
+739 TYKVKPEF
-747 KVSDYVDAYQHVKE
+747 KVSDYVDAHQHVKE
-761 IQKASQSIKDT
+761 IQKAAQVVKDAVIK
-772 LNKSDIDIQ
+772 SEIDIQ

-787 KDEGNKKQLAQIR
+787 KEEGNEKQLAQIR

-813 ERDLLQKLQDEERK
+813 ERELLQKLQDEERK
-827 QWEKDNPK
+827 QWEKDNPD
-835 FKEKNLQFTPT
+835 FKKKNLQFTST

-870 KDTQALLDKL
+870 KDTKALLDKL
-880 LEKYRDYDAQRMAI
+880 LEKYRDYDAQRTAI
-894 EKKYNDDIAA
+894 EKQGNEEIAYLQSKRTDANAEEIDRAIKVAQDKIKEGVQQINDTQAEAATKDNDFFKLLFGDVSSMSFGA
-904 LQEARKKAEANDNSN
+904 LQNLIS
-919 EVAKIDRSIAKA
+919 
-931 TADKGKELMKHDF
+931 
-944 DVLKQSPEYVRAFED
+944 Q
-959 LRNTSSETLNSL
+959 
-971 LKQLENAKQTAA
+971 AKQ
-983 QTLNPEDLREYT
+983 LREYLSGNGDAKGIT
-995 TTIQEIMDELDARNP
+995 FISPEQLKAIEKSPAELEKLKKALDKLLGTNKEGSNNKWEGIFTTFKKGFAELKGAKGFKEIAGAIGTISGASSEAAGELSKMFDEMGNTEVADALSGMQQVMSAVSNIGEGFAKGGLVGGIAAAVGEAANFIGQAFAANARHKAALKEIMNETIAQQREYNLLLMQQNLEYEKATTIFGTDAYGKAANAVKVMKEAVADLKDELAGTAEQKKDQSKDALFKKFFGVSNP
-1010 FQSLVDRQAELAEA
+1010 QAELKKAYAGLANIEIKTGHKKTGLFGWGKGKDIYSSILDVYPQLVDA
-1024 EKELAEAKKNL
+1024 NGKFDKSLAETIINTRTMSDESKSALQNMIDLAQQAEDAYNQLNDYFTDIFGSLGESMSDALVDAFKNGTDAAKAFTDSVSDMLETLAKQMVYSVTL
-1035 DKVNSGEKIVSGTK
+1035 APLMEKAQKEMMDVMQNTGLSDEQK
-1049 FNAKTGKIDTTYL
+1049 FNKWTGILNNLVD
-1062 SATDALKKYNAAKDK
+1062 DAVNQQGLANRLLGEYQQAAKDK
-1077 SQKANNNFIK
+1077 GFDI
-1087 AEKTAKEK
+1087 
-1095 VDELANAIKGIG
+1095 
-1107 NSIGGTSGEIISLIG
+1107 
-1122 DVALFTTGTI
+1122 F
-1132 DGITKVA
+1132 
-1139 KTGAD
+1139 GAD
-1144 AMSAVEKASVI
+1144 S
-1155 LGIISAG
+1155 
-1162 IQLMQQLNSILP
+1162 
-1174 TADNQYEKFAE
+1174 
-1185 KVAEINKLTDAV
+1185 
-1197 NEYRIAALEA
+1197 
-1207 QQAESSWFSDDNLK
+1207 
-1221 NLRDYRK
+1221 
-1228 LYDEVAEAYKNKA
+1228 
-1241 EESQAIYQNKSGGG
+1241 
-1255 WFTNSW
+1255 
-1261 NWILDNTY
+1261 
-1269 GKIYGVDFARKY
+1269 
-1281 KEGQTAAVNNLRI
+1281 
-1294 ETRSR
+1294 
-1299 KKGFLGSGIGGR
+1299 
-1311 SQKTEDLVS
+1311 
-1320 WARSNGFGELFDNE
+1320 
-1334 GLINKEA
+1334 
-1341 ANSIL
+1341 
-1346 NKYGDKLVGQTKET
+1346 
-1360 LESLVELRE
+1360 
-1369 KYDEYIEQLHEYVS
+1369 
-1383 SLYEPLVDNFVDSL
+1383 
-1397 WDWFDNGKD
+1397 
-1406 ALDSFKDYASDT
+1406 
-1418 FRDIVSDMMRTIVLE
+1418 
-1433 KVVGSFSDD
+1433 
-1442 IAALYEEYAKGAI
+1442 
-1455 DETELMKKVSERT
+1455 
-1468 SGLVDNYENNIPTL
+1468 
-1482 QNIMGQVD
+1482 
-1490 RYLQDAGIDL
+1490 
-1500 RQGESTSQSSS
+1500 STSQSSTK
-1511 QKGFAAMSQDTGEEL
+1511 KGFATASQDSIDEL
-1526 SGRFTALQI
+1526 NGRFTAGQI
-1535 ASEEIK
+1535 AWEETK
-1541 NQALEQTSLLSSINE
+1541 NQAIEQTSLLSSINE
-1556 KMSALCTIPET
+1556 KMSALCTTPET
-1567 VGSDS
+1567 GSSDS
-1572 VINSVSS
+1572 IINAASPA
-1579 SDGLREMLL
+1579 DGLREIIV
-1588 SSLAQHDNFSGQI
+1588 SSFAQRDNFSGQI
-1601 VEQLVAVKGEVIGL
+1601 IEQLVAVKGEVSGL
-1615 KGVVDEMRTF
+1615 KGIVDEMRTT
-1625 QVERN
+1625 QSNGWGNIGEMTENVGKIAKAN
-1630 LDTQEIR
+1630 PLMNTKLDSINDNIKKA
-1637 EGVQVL
+1637 L
-1643 AKNSPVMLS
+1643 
-1652 HSEETKRACKS
+1652 
-1663 LAGK
+1663 

>member
-1 MADLWFKIKADTSE
+1 MADLWFKIRADVSE

-25 IDKMI
+25 IEKMVAS
-30 TNFNKKLTESEPGGK
+30 FNNKLSKSEPGGK

-51 NQLTSLEKQYE
+51 KQLTSLEKQHE
-62 QTIKKIASLET
+62 QTLKKIASLET
-73 ANQSHTQKEA
+73 ASQNHAQKEV

-91 AIKETISSE
+91 AIKEAVSSE

-126 ELKKK
+126 ELKK
-131 REFDNDA
+131 RRAFDNDA

-184 QTRATMNNR
+184 QLRATMNNR

-218 KQEIKQAFT
+218 KQEIKQAFA

-279 SGFQKMVE
+279 SGFQKMVD

-294 SIVDFEAANSKL
+294 SIIDFEAANSKL

-312 TKNNINELIYDAKRL
+312 AKTNINELIYDAKRL

-360 YVLKFA
+360 YILKFA

-393 TEKYVASMA
+393 TEKYVAAMA

-442 LADAGFDASMSATAT
+442 LSDAGFDASMSATAT

-485 VSGLVR
+485 VEGLVK

-497 DLASTLELT
+497 DLASALELT

-519 GAEKINVLREAV
+519 GAEKINTLREAV
-531 TNVEGDLTTMA
+531 TNVEGDLATMA

-586 NIAKELAS
+586 NIARDLAS

-602 NSESINLQKQQMQ
+602 NSESISLQKQQMQ
-615 EFGVIDENLKRLRAL
+615 EFGVIDENLKRLRAF
-630 YDEKVAAGMDANQAE
+630 YDEKVATGMDANQAE
-645 IEAKEEYLQSYRKEL
+645 IEAKKEYLQSYRKEL

-674 QITQDKYQNAS
+674 QATQDKYQNAS
-685 FWKQGL
+685 FWKQAL

-739 TYTVKPEF
+739 TYKVKPEF
-747 KVSDYVDAYQHVKE
+747 KVSDYVDAHQHVKE
-761 IQKASQSIKDT
+761 IQKAAQVVKDAVIK
-772 LNKSDIDIQ
+772 SEIDIQ

-787 KDEGNKKQLAQIR
+787 KEEGNEKQLAQIR

-813 ERDLLQKLQDEERK
+813 ERELLQKLQDEERK
-827 QWEKDNPK
+827 QWEKDNPD
-835 FKEKNLQFTPT
+835 FKKKNLQFTST

-870 KDTQALLDKL
+870 KDTKALLDKL
-880 LEKYRDYDAQRMAI
+880 LEKYRDYDAQRTAI
-894 EKKYNDDIAA
+894 EKQGNEEIAYLQSKRTDANAEEIDRAIKVAQDKIKEGVQQINDTQAEAATKDNDFFKLLFGDVSSMSFGA
-904 LQEARKKAEANDNSN
+904 LQNLIS
-919 EVAKIDRSIAKA
+919 
-931 TADKGKELMKHDF
+931 
-944 DVLKQSPEYVRAFED
+944 Q
-959 LRNTSSETLNSL
+959 
-971 LKQLENAKQTAA
+971 AKQ
-983 QTLNPEDLREYT
+983 LREYLSGNGDAKGIT
-995 TTIQEIMDELDARNP
+995 FISPEQLKAIEKSPAELEKLKKALDKLLGTNKEGSNNKWEGIFTTFKKGFAELKGAKGFKEIAGAIGTISGASSEAAGELSKMFDEMGNTEVADALSGMQQVMSAVSNIGEGFAKGGLVGGIAAAVGEAANFIGQAFAANARHKAALKEIMNETIAQQREYNLLLMQQNLEYEKATTIFGTDAYGKAANAVKVMKEAVADLKDELAGTAEQKKDQSKDALFKKFFGVSNP
-1010 FQSLVDRQAELAEA
+1010 QAELKKAYAGLANIEIKTGHKKTGLFGWGKGKDIYSSILDVYPQLVDA
-1024 EKELAEAKKNL
+1024 NGKFDKSLAETIINTRTMSDESKSALQNMIDLAQQAEDAYNQLNDYFTDIFGSLGESMSDALVDAFKNGTDAAKAFTDSVSDMLETLAKQMVYSVTL
-1035 DKVNSGEKIVSGTK
+1035 APLMEKAQKEMMDVMQNTGLSDEQK
-1049 FNAKTGKIDTTYL
+1049 FNKWTGILNNLVD
-1062 SATDALKKYNAAKDK
+1062 DAVNQQGLANRLLGEYQQAAKDK
-1077 SQKANNNFIK
+1077 GFDI
-1087 AEKTAKEK
+1087 
-1095 VDELANAIKGIG
+1095 
-1107 NSIGGTSGEIISLIG
+1107 
-1122 DVALFTTGTI
+1122 F
-1132 DGITKVA
+1132 
-1139 KTGAD
+1139 GAD
-1144 AMSAVEKASVI
+1144 S
-1155 LGIISAG
+1155 
-1162 IQLMQQLNSILP
+1162 
-1174 TADNQYEKFAE
+1174 
-1185 KVAEINKLTDAV
+1185 
-1197 NEYRIAALEA
+1197 
-1207 QQAESSWFSDDNLK
+1207 
-1221 NLRDYRK
+1221 
-1228 LYDEVAEAYKNKA
+1228 
-1241 EESQAIYQNKSGGG
+1241 
-1255 WFTNSW
+1255 
-1261 NWILDNTY
+1261 
-1269 GKIYGVDFARKY
+1269 
-1281 KEGQTAAVNNLRI
+1281 
-1294 ETRSR
+1294 
-1299 KKGFLGSGIGGR
+1299 
-1311 SQKTEDLVS
+1311 
-1320 WARSNGFGELFDNE
+1320 
-1334 GLINKEA
+1334 
-1341 ANSIL
+1341 
-1346 NKYGDKLVGQTKET
+1346 
-1360 LESLVELRE
+1360 
-1369 KYDEYIEQLHEYVS
+1369 
-1383 SLYEPLVDNFVDSL
+1383 
-1397 WDWFDNGKD
+1397 
-1406 ALDSFKDYASDT
+1406 
-1418 FRDIVSDMMRTIVLE
+1418 
-1433 KVVGSFSDD
+1433 
-1442 IAALYEEYAKGAI
+1442 
-1455 DETELMKKVSERT
+1455 
-1468 SGLVDNYENNIPTL
+1468 
-1482 QNIMGQVD
+1482 
-1490 RYLQDAGIDL
+1490 
-1500 RQGESTSQSSS
+1500 STSQSSTK
-1511 QKGFAAMSQDTGEEL
+1511 KGFATASQDSIDEL
-1526 SGRFTALQI
+1526 NGRFTAGQI
-1535 ASEEIK
+1535 AWEETK
-1541 NQALEQTSLLSSINE
+1541 NQAIEQTSLLSSINE
-1556 KMSALCTIPET
+1556 KMSALCTTPET
-1567 VGSDS
+1567 GSSDS
-1572 VINSVSS
+1572 IINAASPA
-1579 SDGLREMLL
+1579 DGLREIIV
-1588 SSLAQHDNFSGQI
+1588 SSFAQRDNFSGQI
-1601 VEQLVAVKGEVIGL
+1601 IEQLVAVKGEVSGL
-1615 KGVVDEMRTF
+1615 KGIVDEMRTT
-1625 QVERN
+1625 QSNGWGNIGEMTENVGKIAKAN
-1630 LDTQEIR
+1630 PLMNTKLDSINDNIKKA
-1637 EGVQVL
+1637 L
-1643 AKNSPVMLS
+1643 
-1652 HSEETKRACKS
+1652 
-1663 LAGK
+1663 

>member
-1 MADLWFKIKADTSE
+1 MADLWFKIRADVSE

-25 IDKMI
+25 IEKMVAS
-30 TNFNKKLTESEPGGK
+30 FNNKLSKSEPGGK

-51 NQLTSLEKQYE
+51 KQLTSLEKQHE
-62 QTIKKIASLET
+62 QTLKKIASLET
-73 ANQSHTQKEA
+73 ASQNHAQKEV

-91 AIKETISSE
+91 AIKEAVSSE

-126 ELKKK
+126 ELKK
-131 REFDNDA
+131 RRAFDNDA

-184 QTRATMNNR
+184 QLRATMNNR

-218 KQEIKQAFT
+218 KQEIKQAFA

-279 SGFQKMVE
+279 SGFQKMVD

-294 SIVDFEAANSKL
+294 SIIDFEAANSKL

-312 TKNNINELIYDAKRL
+312 AKTNINELIYDAKRL

-360 YVLKFA
+360 YILKFA

-393 TEKYVASMA
+393 TEKYVAAMA

-442 LADAGFDASMSATAT
+442 LSDAGFDASMSATAT

-485 VSGLVR
+485 VEGLVK

-497 DLASTLELT
+497 DLASALELT

-519 GAEKINVLREAV
+519 GAEKINTLREAV
-531 TNVEGDLTTMA
+531 TNVEGDLATMA

-586 NIAKELAS
+586 NIARDLAS

-602 NSESINLQKQQMQ
+602 NSESISLQKQQMQ

-630 YDEKVAAGMDANQAE
+630 YDEKVATGMDANQAE
-645 IEAKEEYLQSYRKEL
+645 IEAKKEYLQSYRKEL

-674 QITQDKYQNAS
+674 QAAQDKYQNAS
-685 FWKQGL
+685 FWKQAL

-739 TYTVKPEF
+739 TYKVKPEF
-747 KVSDYVDAYQHVKE
+747 KVSDYVDAHQHVKE
-761 IQKASQSIKDT
+761 IQKAAQVVKDAVIK
-772 LNKSDIDIQ
+772 SEIDIQ

-787 KDEGNKKQLAQIR
+787 KEEGNEKQLAQIR

-813 ERDLLQKLQDEERK
+813 ERELLQKLQDEERK
-827 QWEKDNPK
+827 QWEKDNPD
-835 FKEKNLQFTPT
+835 FKKKNLQFTST

-870 KDTQALLDKL
+870 KDTKALLDKL
-880 LEKYRDYDAQRMAI
+880 LEKYRDYDAQRTAI
-894 EKKYNDDIAA
+894 EKQGNEEIAYLQSKRTDANAEEIDRAIKVAQDKIKEGVQQINDTQAEAATKDNDFFKLLFGDVSSMSFGA
-904 LQEARKKAEANDNSN
+904 LQNLIS
-919 EVAKIDRSIAKA
+919 
-931 TADKGKELMKHDF
+931 
-944 DVLKQSPEYVRAFED
+944 Q
-959 LRNTSSETLNSL
+959 
-971 LKQLENAKQTAA
+971 AKQ
-983 QTLNPEDLREYT
+983 LREYLSGNGDAKGIT
-995 TTIQEIMDELDARNP
+995 FISPEQLKAIEKSPAELEKLKKALDKLLGTNKEGSNNKWEGIFTTFKKGFAELKGAKGFKEIAGAIGTISGASSEAAGELSKMFDEMGNTEVADALSGMQQVMSAVSNIGEGFAKGGLVGGIAAAVGEAANFIGQAFAANARHKAALKEIMNETIAQQREYNLLLMQQNLEYEKATTIFGTDAYGKAANAVKVMKEAVADLKDELAGTAEQKKDQSKDALFKKFFGVSNP
-1010 FQSLVDRQAELAEA
+1010 QAELKKAYAGLANIEIKTGHKKTGLFGWGKGKDIYSSILDVYPQLVDA
-1024 EKELAEAKKNL
+1024 NGKFDKSLAETIINTRTMSDESKSALQNMIDLAQQAEDAYNQLNDYFTDIFGSLGESMSDALVDAFKNGTDAAKAFTDSVSDMLETLAKQMVYSVTL
-1035 DKVNSGEKIVSGTK
+1035 APLMEKAQKEMMDVMQNTGLSDEQK
-1049 FNAKTGKIDTTYL
+1049 FNKWTGILNNLVD
-1062 SATDALKKYNAAKDK
+1062 DAVNQQGLANRLLGEYQQAAKDK
-1077 SQKANNNFIK
+1077 GFDI
-1087 AEKTAKEK
+1087 
-1095 VDELANAIKGIG
+1095 
-1107 NSIGGTSGEIISLIG
+1107 
-1122 DVALFTTGTI
+1122 F
-1132 DGITKVA
+1132 
-1139 KTGAD
+1139 GAD
-1144 AMSAVEKASVI
+1144 S
-1155 LGIISAG
+1155 
-1162 IQLMQQLNSILP
+1162 
-1174 TADNQYEKFAE
+1174 
-1185 KVAEINKLTDAV
+1185 
-1197 NEYRIAALEA
+1197 
-1207 QQAESSWFSDDNLK
+1207 
-1221 NLRDYRK
+1221 
-1228 LYDEVAEAYKNKA
+1228 
-1241 EESQAIYQNKSGGG
+1241 
-1255 WFTNSW
+1255 
-1261 NWILDNTY
+1261 
-1269 GKIYGVDFARKY
+1269 
-1281 KEGQTAAVNNLRI
+1281 
-1294 ETRSR
+1294 
-1299 KKGFLGSGIGGR
+1299 
-1311 SQKTEDLVS
+1311 
-1320 WARSNGFGELFDNE
+1320 
-1334 GLINKEA
+1334 
-1341 ANSIL
+1341 
-1346 NKYGDKLVGQTKET
+1346 
-1360 LESLVELRE
+1360 
-1369 KYDEYIEQLHEYVS
+1369 
-1383 SLYEPLVDNFVDSL
+1383 
-1397 WDWFDNGKD
+1397 
-1406 ALDSFKDYASDT
+1406 
-1418 FRDIVSDMMRTIVLE
+1418 
-1433 KVVGSFSDD
+1433 
-1442 IAALYEEYAKGAI
+1442 
-1455 DETELMKKVSERT
+1455 
-1468 SGLVDNYENNIPTL
+1468 
-1482 QNIMGQVD
+1482 
-1490 RYLQDAGIDL
+1490 
-1500 RQGESTSQSSS
+1500 STSQSSTK
-1511 QKGFAAMSQDTGEEL
+1511 KGFATASQDSIDEL
-1526 SGRFTALQI
+1526 NGRFTAGQI
-1535 ASEEIK
+1535 AWEETK
-1541 NQALEQTSLLSSINE
+1541 NQAIEQTSLLSSINE
-1556 KMSALCTIPET
+1556 KMSALCTTPET
-1567 VGSDS
+1567 GSSDS
-1572 VINSVSS
+1572 IINAASPA
-1579 SDGLREMLL
+1579 DGLREIIV
-1588 SSLAQHDNFSGQI
+1588 SSFAQRDNFSGQI
-1601 VEQLVAVKGEVIGL
+1601 IEQLVAVKGEVSGL
-1615 KGVVDEMRTF
+1615 KGIVDEMRTT
-1625 QVERN
+1625 QSNGWGNIGEMTENVGKIAKAN
-1630 LDTQEIR
+1630 PLMNTKLDSINDNIKKA
-1637 EGVQVL
+1637 L
-1643 AKNSPVMLS
+1643 
-1652 HSEETKRACKS
+1652 
-1663 LAGK
+1663 